1 MTNETIDQTTTPDQ
15 TLNQT
20 DFVPQRFINNLQ
32 AAFIKVDNAVASFDP
47 DQKPIVDKNDRDNR
61 QAFEKISQLREE
73 YANKA
78 IKNPTKKNQYF
89 SDFINKSN
97 DLINKD
103 NLIAVDSSVDSFKK
117 FGDQRYQIFTSWVSL
132 QKDPSKINTQQI
144 QNFMENIIQPP
155 ISDDKEK
162 AEFLRSAKQSFAGII
177 IGNQIRSDE
186 KFMGVFD
193 EFLKARQEAEKNAE
207 PTGGD
212 WLDIFLSFVFNKKQS
227 SDLKETLHQEPRP
240 DFEQNIAT
248 TTTDIQGLPPEAR
261 DLLDERGN
269 FSKFTLGDMEMLD
282 VEGVADKDPN
292 YKFNQLLIHNN
303 ALSSVLMGSHSGI
316 EPEKV
321 SLLYGD
327 NGGPEARHD
336 WNATVGYKN
345 QQGSNVATLI
355 NAHLN
360 NGSGLVIAGNE
371 NGIKNP
377 SFYLYKQDQLTGL
390 KQALSQEEIQNKVD
404 FMEFLAQNNAKL
416 DNLSEKEKEKFQ
428 TEIGNF
434 QKDRKAYL
442 DALGSDHIAFVSKKD
457 PKHLALV
464 TEFGNGE
471 VSYTLKDYGKKQDK
485 ALDGE
490 TKTTLQGSLKYDGVM
505 FVDYSNFKYT
515 NVSKSPDKGLGATN
529 GVSHLEAN
537 FSKVAVFNLPNLNNL
552 AITNYIR
559 RDLEDKLWA
568 KGLSP
573 QEANKLIKDF
583 LNSNKELVG
592 KVSNFNK
599 AVAEAKNTG
608 NYDEVKKAQKD
619 LEKSLR
625 KRESLEKEVAKK
637 LESRND
643 NKNRMEAKAQ
653 ANSQK
658 DKIFAL
664 INKEASKEARA
675 AAFDPNLKG
684 VRSELSD
691 KLENINKNLKDF
703 GKSFDELKNGKNN
716 DFSKAEETL
725 KALKDSVKDLGINPE
740 WISKIENLNA
750 ALNDFKNGKNKDF
763 SKVTQ
768 AKSDLE
774 NSIKD
779 VIINQKITDKV
790 DNLNQAV
797 SETKL
802 TGNFS
807 KVEQALAE
815 LKNLS
820 LDLGK
825 NSDLQ
830 FVRDGVRGTL
840 VGNGLSKTEAT
851 TLTKNFSDIRKEL
864 SEKLFGKSNNNNNG
878 LKNNE
883 EPIYAQ
889 VNKKKAG
896 QATSPEEPI
905 YAQVARKMSVKIDQL
920 NEAASAINRKIDRIN
935 KIASAGKGVGGFSG
949 AGQSASPEE
958 PIYAQVAKKV
968 SAKIDQ
974 LNESASAI
982 NRKIDRI
989 NKIAS
994 AGKGVGGF
1002 SGAGQSAS
1010 PEEPIY
1016 AQVAKK
1022 VRAKIDQLNESAS
1035 AINRKMDRINKI
1047 ASAGKGVGGFRG
1059 AGQSASP
1066 EEPIYAQVAK
1076 KVRAKIDQL
1085 NESASA
1091 INRKMDRINKIASAG
1106 KGVGGFSGA
1115 GQSASPEEPLYAQV
1129 AKKVRAKID
1138 QLNESA
1144 SAINRKIDRI
1154 NKIASAGKGVG
1165 GFRGAGQS
1173 ASPEEPIYAQVAK
1186 KVSAKIDQLNE
1197 SASAIN
1203 RKMDRINKIAS
1214 AGKGVGGFSG
1224 AGQSASPEEPL
1235 YAQVAK
1241 KVSAKIDQ
1249 LNESAS
1255 AINRKI
1261 DRINKIASAG
1271 KGVGGFSGAGQSA
1284 SPEEP
1289 LYAQV
1294 AKKVRAKID
1303 QLNESASAINRKM
1316 DRINKIASAGKGVG
1330 GFRGAGQSASPEE
1343 PLYAQVAKK
1352 VSAKIDQLNESA
1364 SAINRKI
1371 DRINKIASAGKGV
1384 GGFRGAGQSAS
1395 PEEPLYAQV
1404 AKKVRAKIDQL
1415 NESASAI
1422 NRKIDRINKIASAGK
1437 GVGGFRG
1444 AGQSASPEEPL
1455 YAQVAKKVRAKI
1467 DQLNESASAI
1477 NRKIDRINKIASA
1490 GKGVGGFSGA
1500 GQSASPEEP
1509 LYAQV
1514 AKKVRAKIDQ
1524 LNESASAINRKMDRI
1539 NKIASAGKGVGGFR
1553 GAGQSA
1559 SPEEPLYAQ
1568 VAKKVSAKIDQLN
1581 ESASAINRKMD
1592 RINKIASAGK
1602 GVGGFRGAG
1611 QSASPEEPIYAQVA
1625 KKVSAKIDQLNE
1637 SASAIN
1643 RKMDRINKIASAGK
1657 GVGGFR
1663 GAGQSASPEEPLYA
1677 QVAKKVSAKI
1687 DQLNESASA
1696 INRKIDRINK
1706 IASAGK
1712 GVGGFSGAGQ
1722 SASPEEPIYA
1732 QVAKKVSAKIDQL
1745 NESASAINRKID
1757 RINKIASAGKGVG
1770 GFSGAGQSASPEPI
1784 YATIDFDE
1792 ANQAGF
1798 SLRRSAAVNDLSKV
1812 GLSRE
1817 QELTRRIG
1825 DLNQAVSEAKAG
1837 HFDKLEQKIDELK
1850 DSTKKNALKLW
1861 VESAKQVP
1869 TGLQAKL
1876 DNYATN
1882 SHTRINSNVQSGT
1895 INEKATGMLTQ
1906 KNPEW
1911 LKLVND
1917 KIVAHNVGSA
1927 HLSEYDKIGFN
1938 QKNMKDYSDSFKF
1951 STKLNNAVKDIKSS
1965 FVQFLTNTFSTGS
1978 YSLMKANVEH
1988 GVKNTTKGGFQKS

>member
-15 TLNQT
+15 TPNQT

-32 AAFIKVDNAVASFDP
+32 VAFIKVDNAVASFDP

-78 IKNPTKKNQYF
+78 IKNPAKKNQYF

-103 NLIAVDSSVDSFKK
+103 NLIAVDSSVESFKK

-132 QKDPSKINTQQI
+132 QKDPSKIDTQQI
-144 QNFMENIIQPP
+144 RNFMENIIQPP

-193 EFLKARQEAEKNAE
+193 ESLKARQEAEKNAE
-207 PTGGD
+207 PSGGD

-227 SDLKETLHQEPRP
+227 SDLKETLNQEPRP
-240 DFEQNIAT
+240 DFEQNLAT

-269 FSKFTLGDMEMLD
+269 FSKFTLGDVEMLD

-303 ALSSVLMGSHSGI
+303 ALSSVLMGSHNNI

-345 QQGSNVATLI
+345 QQGNNVATLI

-371 NGIKNP
+371 DGIKNP
-377 SFYLYKQDQLTGL
+377 SFYLYKEDQLTGL

-404 FMEFLAQNNAKL
+404 FMEFLTQNNAKL

-428 TEIGNF
+428 TEIENF

-442 DALGSDHIAFVSKKD
+442 DALGNDHIAFVSKKD

-505 FVDYSNFKYT
+505 FVNYSNFKYT
-515 NVSKSPDKGLGATN
+515 NASKSPDKGVGATN

-573 QEANKLIKDF
+573 QEASKLIKDF
-583 LNSNKELVG
+583 LNSNKEMVG
-592 KVSNFNK
+592 KVLNFNK

-608 NYDEVKKAQKD
+608 NYDGVKKAQKD

-625 KRESLEKEVAKK
+625 KREHLEKEVAKK

-643 NKNRMEAKAQ
+643 NKSRMEAKAQ

-664 INKEASKEARA
+664 INQEASKEARA
-675 AAFDPNLKG
+675 TAFDPNLKG
-684 VRSELSD
+684 IRSELSD

-703 GKSFDELKNGKNN
+703 GKSFDDFKNGKNK

-725 KALKDSVKDLGINPE
+725 KALKDSVKDLAINPE

-802 TGNFS
+802 TGDFS

-815 LKNLS
+815 LKSLS

-830 FVRDGVRGTL
+830 KSVKNGVNGTL

-864 SEKLFGKSNNNNNG
+864 NEKLFGNSNNNNNG
-878 LKNNE
+878 LKNNT

-889 VNKKKAG
+889 VNKKKIG
-896 QATSPEEPI
+896 QVASPEEPI
-905 YAQVARKMSVKIDQL
+905 YAQVAKKVSAKIDQL
-920 NEAASAINRKIDRIN
+920 NEATSAINRKIDRIN

-949 AGQSASPEE
+949 AG
-958 PIYAQVAKKV
+958 
-968 SAKIDQ
+968 
-974 LNESASAI
+974 
-982 NRKIDRI
+982 R
-989 NKIAS
+989 
-994 AGKGVGGF
+994 
-1002 SGAGQSAS
+1002 
-1010 PEEPIY
+1010 
-1016 AQVAKK
+1016 
-1022 VRAKIDQLNESAS
+1022 
-1035 AINRKMDRINKI
+1035 
-1047 ASAGKGVGGFRG
+1047 
-1059 AGQSASP
+1059 
-1066 EEPIYAQVAK
+1066 
-1076 KVRAKIDQL
+1076 
-1085 NESASA
+1085 
-1091 INRKMDRINKIASAG
+1091 
-1106 KGVGGFSGA
+1106 
-1115 GQSASPEEPLYAQV
+1115 
-1129 AKKVRAKID
+1129 
-1138 QLNESA
+1138 
-1144 SAINRKIDRI
+1144 
-1154 NKIASAGKGVG
+1154 
-1165 GFRGAGQS
+1165 
-1173 ASPEEPIYAQVAK
+1173 
-1186 KVSAKIDQLNE
+1186 
-1197 SASAIN
+1197 
-1203 RKMDRINKIAS
+1203 
-1214 AGKGVGGFSG
+1214 
-1224 AGQSASPEEPL
+1224 
-1235 YAQVAK
+1235 
-1241 KVSAKIDQ
+1241 
-1249 LNESAS
+1249 
-1255 AINRKI
+1255 
-1261 DRINKIASAG
+1261 
-1271 KGVGGFSGAGQSA
+1271 
-1284 SPEEP
+1284 
-1289 LYAQV
+1289 
-1294 AKKVRAKID
+1294 
-1303 QLNESASAINRKM
+1303 
-1316 DRINKIASAGKGVG
+1316 
-1330 GFRGAGQSASPEE
+1330 
-1343 PLYAQVAKK
+1343 
-1352 VSAKIDQLNESA
+1352 
-1364 SAINRKI
+1364 
-1371 DRINKIASAGKGV
+1371 
-1384 GGFRGAGQSAS
+1384 
-1395 PEEPLYAQV
+1395 
-1404 AKKVRAKIDQL
+1404 
-1415 NESASAI
+1415 
-1422 NRKIDRINKIASAGK
+1422 
-1437 GVGGFRG
+1437 
-1444 AGQSASPEEPL
+1444 
-1455 YAQVAKKVRAKI
+1455 
-1467 DQLNESASAI
+1467 
-1477 NRKIDRINKIASA
+1477 
-1490 GKGVGGFSGA
+1490 
-1500 GQSASPEEP
+1500 
-1509 LYAQV
+1509 
-1514 AKKVRAKIDQ
+1514 
-1524 LNESASAINRKMDRI
+1524 
-1539 NKIASAGKGVGGFR
+1539 
-1553 GAGQSA
+1553 
-1559 SPEEPLYAQ
+1559 
-1568 VAKKVSAKIDQLN
+1568 
-1581 ESASAINRKMD
+1581 
-1592 RINKIASAGK
+1592 
-1602 GVGGFRGAG
+1602 
-1611 QSASPEEPIYAQVA
+1611 
-1625 KKVSAKIDQLNE
+1625 
-1637 SASAIN
+1637 
-1643 RKMDRINKIASAGK
+1643 
-1657 GVGGFR
+1657 
-1663 GAGQSASPEEPLYA
+1663 
-1677 QVAKKVSAKI
+1677 
-1687 DQLNESASA
+1687 
-1696 INRKIDRINK
+1696 
-1706 IASAGK
+1706 
-1712 GVGGFSGAGQ
+1712 
-1722 SASPEEPIYA
+1722 
-1732 QVAKKVSAKIDQL
+1732 
-1745 NESASAINRKID
+1745 
-1757 RINKIASAGKGVG
+1757 
-1770 GFSGAGQSASPEPI
+1770 SASPEPI

-1798 SLRRSAAVNDLSKV
+1798 PLRRSAAVNDLSKV

-1825 DLNQAVSEAKAG
+1825 DLNQAVSEAKTG
-1837 HFDKLEQKIDELK
+1837 HFGNLEQKIDELK

-1882 SHTRINSNVQSGT
+1882 SHTRINSNVQSGA

-1917 KIVAHNVGSA
+1917 KVVAHNVGSA
-1927 HLSEYDKIGFN
+1927 PLSDYDKIGFN

-1978 YSLMKANVEH
+1978 YSLMKANAEH
-1988 GVKNTTKGGFQKS
+1988 GVKNTTKSGFQKS

>member
-15 TLNQT
+15 TLNPT

-32 AAFIKVDNAVASFDP
+32 VAFIEVDSAVASFDP
-47 DQKPIVDKNDRDNR
+47 DQKPIVDKNDKDNR

-78 IKNPTKKNQYF
+78 IKNPAKKNQYF

-103 NLIAVDSSVDSFKK
+103 NLIDVNSSVDSFKK

-144 QNFMENIIQPP
+144 RNFMENVIQPP

-177 IGNQIRSDE
+177 IGNQIRSDQ

-193 EFLKARQEAEKNAE
+193 ESLKERQEAEKNAE
-207 PTGGD
+207 PAGGD

-240 DFEQNIAT
+240 DFEQNLAT

-269 FSKFTLGDMEMLD
+269 FFKFTLGDMEMLD

-303 ALSSVLMGSHSGI
+303 ALSSVLMGGHSNI

-336 WNATVGYKN
+336 WNATVGYKD

-355 NAHLN
+355 NAHLRS
-360 NGSGLVIAGNE
+360 GSGLIIAGNE

-377 SFYLYKQDQLTGL
+377 SFYLYKEDQLTGL
-390 KQALSQEEIQNKVD
+390 KQAMSQEEIQNKVD

-428 TEIGNF
+428 TEIENF

-442 DALGSDHIAFVSKKD
+442 DALGNERIAFVSKKD

-505 FVDYSNFKYT
+505 FVNYSNFKYT
-515 NVSKSPDKGLGATN
+515 NASKSPDKGVGATN

-583 LNSNKELVG
+583 LNSNKELVE
-592 KVSNFNK
+592 KVSNFNQ

-608 NYDEVKKAQKD
+608 NYDGVKKAQKD

-625 KRESLEKEVAKK
+625 KREHLEKEVAKK

-664 INKEASKEARA
+664 INKEASKEARV

-716 DFSKAEETL
+716 DFSKVEETL

-790 DNLNQAV
+790 ENLNQAV

-802 TGNFS
+802 TGDFS

-820 LDLGK
+820 LDQK
-825 NSDLQ
+825 SDLQ
-830 FVRDGVRGTL
+830 KSVKNGVNGTL

-864 SEKLFGKSNNNNNG
+864 NEKLFGNSNNNNSG
-878 LKNNE
+878 LKNNT

-896 QATSPEEPI
+896 QA
-905 YAQVARKMSVKIDQL
+905 
-920 NEAASAINRKIDRIN
+920 
-935 KIASAGKGVGGFSG
+935 
-949 AGQSASPEE
+949 ASPEE

-974 LNESASAI
+974 LNEATSAI

-1002 SGAGQSAS
+1002 G
-1010 PEEPIY
+1010 
-1016 AQVAKK
+1016 
-1022 VRAKIDQLNESAS
+1022 
-1035 AINRKMDRINKI
+1035 
-1047 ASAGKGVGGFRG
+1047 
-1059 AGQSASP
+1059 
-1066 EEPIYAQVAK
+1066 
-1076 KVRAKIDQL
+1076 
-1085 NESASA
+1085 
-1091 INRKMDRINKIASAG
+1091 
-1106 KGVGGFSGA
+1106 
-1115 GQSASPEEPLYAQV
+1115 
-1129 AKKVRAKID
+1129 
-1138 QLNESA
+1138 
-1144 SAINRKIDRI
+1144 
-1154 NKIASAGKGVG
+1154 
-1165 GFRGAGQS
+1165 
-1173 ASPEEPIYAQVAK
+1173 
-1186 KVSAKIDQLNE
+1186 
-1197 SASAIN
+1197 
-1203 RKMDRINKIAS
+1203 
-1214 AGKGVGGFSG
+1214 
-1224 AGQSASPEEPL
+1224 
-1235 YAQVAK
+1235 
-1241 KVSAKIDQ
+1241 
-1249 LNESAS
+1249 
-1255 AINRKI
+1255 
-1261 DRINKIASAG
+1261 
-1271 KGVGGFSGAGQSA
+1271 
-1284 SPEEP
+1284 
-1289 LYAQV
+1289 
-1294 AKKVRAKID
+1294 
-1303 QLNESASAINRKM
+1303 
-1316 DRINKIASAGKGVG
+1316 
-1330 GFRGAGQSASPEE
+1330 
-1343 PLYAQVAKK
+1343 
-1352 VSAKIDQLNESA
+1352 
-1364 SAINRKI
+1364 
-1371 DRINKIASAGKGV
+1371 
-1384 GGFRGAGQSAS
+1384 
-1395 PEEPLYAQV
+1395 
-1404 AKKVRAKIDQL
+1404 
-1415 NESASAI
+1415 
-1422 NRKIDRINKIASAGK
+1422 
-1437 GVGGFRG
+1437 
-1444 AGQSASPEEPL
+1444 
-1455 YAQVAKKVRAKI
+1455 
-1467 DQLNESASAI
+1467 
-1477 NRKIDRINKIASA
+1477 
-1490 GKGVGGFSGA
+1490 
-1500 GQSASPEEP
+1500 
-1509 LYAQV
+1509 
-1514 AKKVRAKIDQ
+1514 
-1524 LNESASAINRKMDRI
+1524 
-1539 NKIASAGKGVGGFR
+1539 
-1553 GAGQSA
+1553 
-1559 SPEEPLYAQ
+1559 
-1568 VAKKVSAKIDQLN
+1568 
-1581 ESASAINRKMD
+1581 
-1592 RINKIASAGK
+1592 
-1602 GVGGFRGAG
+1602 
-1611 QSASPEEPIYAQVA
+1611 
-1625 KKVSAKIDQLNE
+1625 
-1637 SASAIN
+1637 
-1643 RKMDRINKIASAGK
+1643 
-1657 GVGGFR
+1657 
-1663 GAGQSASPEEPLYA
+1663 
-1677 QVAKKVSAKI
+1677 
-1687 DQLNESASA
+1687 
-1696 INRKIDRINK
+1696 
-1706 IASAGK
+1706 
-1712 GVGGFSGAGQ
+1712 
-1722 SASPEEPIYA
+1722 
-1732 QVAKKVSAKIDQL
+1732 
-1745 NESASAINRKID
+1745 
-1757 RINKIASAGKGVG
+1757 
-1770 GFSGAGQSASPEPI
+1770 GAGQSASPEPI

-1798 SLRRSAAVNDLSKV
+1798 PLRRSAAVNDLSKV

-1825 DLNQAVSEAKAG
+1825 DLNQAVSEAKIG
-1837 HFDKLEQKIDELK
+1837 HFGNLEQKIDELK

-1882 SHTRINSNVQSGT
+1882 SHTRINSNVQNGG

-1911 LKLVND
+1911 LKLVNN

-1988 GVKNTTKGGFQKS
+1988 GVKNTTKSGFQKS

>member
-15 TLNQT
+15 TLNPT

-32 AAFIKVDNAVASFDP
+32 VAFLKVDDAVASFDP

-103 NLIAVDSSVDSFKK
+103 NLIAVDSSVESFKK

-132 QKDPSKINTQQI
+132 QKDPSKINI
-144 QNFMENIIQPP
+144 QTIRNFMENIIQPP

-177 IGNQIRSDE
+177 IGNQIRSDD

-193 EFLKARQEAEKNAE
+193 ESLKERQEAEKNAE
-207 PTGGD
+207 PAGGD

-303 ALSSVLMGSHSGI
+303 ALSSVLMGGHSNI

-327 NGGPEARHD
+327 NGGPESRHD
-336 WNATVGYKN
+336 WNATVGYKD
-345 QQGSNVATLI
+345 QQGNNVATLI

-360 NGSGLVIAGNE
+360 NGSGLIIAGNE

-377 SFYLYKQDQLTGL
+377 SFYLYKEDQLTGL
-390 KQALSQEEIQNKVD
+390 KQAMSQEEIQNKVD
-404 FMEFLAQNNAKL
+404 FMEFLAKNNAKL
-416 DNLSEKEKEKFQ
+416 DNLSEKEKEKLQ
-428 TEIGNF
+428 TEIENF

-442 DALGSDHIAFVSKKD
+442 DALGNDHIAFVSKKD

-490 TKTTLQGSLKYDGVM
+490 TKTTLQGNLKYDGVM
-505 FVDYSNFKYT
+505 FVNYSNFKYT
-515 NVSKSPDKGLGATN
+515 NASKSPDKGVGATN

-537 FSKVAVFNLPNLNNL
+537 FSKVAVFSLPNLNNL

-559 RDLEDKLWA
+559 RDLEDKLWT

-583 LNSNKELVG
+583 LNSNKEMVG

-608 NYDEVKKAQKD
+608 NYDGVKKAQKD

-625 KRESLEKEVAKK
+625 KREHLEKEVAKK

-684 VRSELSD
+684 VRNELSD

-703 GKSFDELKNGKNN
+703 NKSFDELKNGNN
-716 DFSKAEETL
+716 KDFSKAEETL
-725 KALKDSVKDLGINPE
+725 KTLKDLVKDLGINPE
-740 WISKIENLNA
+740 WISKVENLNA

-790 DNLNQAV
+790 DSLNQAV

-802 TGNFS
+802 TGDFS

-820 LDLGK
+820 LDQKNESFNVGK

-830 FVRDGVRGTL
+830 SVRDSVRGTL

-851 TLTKNFSDIRKEL
+851 KLSKNFSDIRKEL
-864 SEKLFGKSNNNNNG
+864 SEKLFGKSNSNG

-905 YAQVARKMSVKIDQL
+905 YAQVAKKVSTKIDQL
-920 NEAASAINRKIDRIN
+920 NEVTSAINRKIDRIN
-935 KIASAGKGVGGFSG
+935 KIASAGKGVGNFSG
-949 AGQSASPEE
+949 AG
-958 PIYAQVAKKV
+958 
-968 SAKIDQ
+968 
-974 LNESASAI
+974 
-982 NRKIDRI
+982 R
-989 NKIAS
+989 
-994 AGKGVGGF
+994 
-1002 SGAGQSAS
+1002 
-1010 PEEPIY
+1010 
-1016 AQVAKK
+1016 
-1022 VRAKIDQLNESAS
+1022 
-1035 AINRKMDRINKI
+1035 
-1047 ASAGKGVGGFRG
+1047 
-1059 AGQSASP
+1059 
-1066 EEPIYAQVAK
+1066 
-1076 KVRAKIDQL
+1076 
-1085 NESASA
+1085 
-1091 INRKMDRINKIASAG
+1091 
-1106 KGVGGFSGA
+1106 
-1115 GQSASPEEPLYAQV
+1115 
-1129 AKKVRAKID
+1129 
-1138 QLNESA
+1138 
-1144 SAINRKIDRI
+1144 
-1154 NKIASAGKGVG
+1154 
-1165 GFRGAGQS
+1165 
-1173 ASPEEPIYAQVAK
+1173 
-1186 KVSAKIDQLNE
+1186 
-1197 SASAIN
+1197 
-1203 RKMDRINKIAS
+1203 
-1214 AGKGVGGFSG
+1214 
-1224 AGQSASPEEPL
+1224 
-1235 YAQVAK
+1235 
-1241 KVSAKIDQ
+1241 
-1249 LNESAS
+1249 
-1255 AINRKI
+1255 
-1261 DRINKIASAG
+1261 
-1271 KGVGGFSGAGQSA
+1271 
-1284 SPEEP
+1284 
-1289 LYAQV
+1289 
-1294 AKKVRAKID
+1294 
-1303 QLNESASAINRKM
+1303 
-1316 DRINKIASAGKGVG
+1316 
-1330 GFRGAGQSASPEE
+1330 
-1343 PLYAQVAKK
+1343 
-1352 VSAKIDQLNESA
+1352 
-1364 SAINRKI
+1364 
-1371 DRINKIASAGKGV
+1371 
-1384 GGFRGAGQSAS
+1384 
-1395 PEEPLYAQV
+1395 
-1404 AKKVRAKIDQL
+1404 
-1415 NESASAI
+1415 
-1422 NRKIDRINKIASAGK
+1422 
-1437 GVGGFRG
+1437 
-1444 AGQSASPEEPL
+1444 
-1455 YAQVAKKVRAKI
+1455 
-1467 DQLNESASAI
+1467 
-1477 NRKIDRINKIASA
+1477 
-1490 GKGVGGFSGA
+1490 
-1500 GQSASPEEP
+1500 
-1509 LYAQV
+1509 
-1514 AKKVRAKIDQ
+1514 
-1524 LNESASAINRKMDRI
+1524 
-1539 NKIASAGKGVGGFR
+1539 
-1553 GAGQSA
+1553 
-1559 SPEEPLYAQ
+1559 
-1568 VAKKVSAKIDQLN
+1568 
-1581 ESASAINRKMD
+1581 
-1592 RINKIASAGK
+1592 
-1602 GVGGFRGAG
+1602 
-1611 QSASPEEPIYAQVA
+1611 
-1625 KKVSAKIDQLNE
+1625 
-1637 SASAIN
+1637 
-1643 RKMDRINKIASAGK
+1643 
-1657 GVGGFR
+1657 
-1663 GAGQSASPEEPLYA
+1663 
-1677 QVAKKVSAKI
+1677 
-1687 DQLNESASA
+1687 
-1696 INRKIDRINK
+1696 
-1706 IASAGK
+1706 
-1712 GVGGFSGAGQ
+1712 
-1722 SASPEEPIYA
+1722 
-1732 QVAKKVSAKIDQL
+1732 
-1745 NESASAINRKID
+1745 
-1757 RINKIASAGKGVG
+1757 
-1770 GFSGAGQSASPEPI
+1770 SASPEPI

-1798 SLRRSAAVNDLSKV
+1798 PLRRYAGVNDLSKV

-1825 DLNQAVSEAKAG
+1825 DLSQAVSEAKTG

-1861 VESAKQVP
+1861 AESAKQVP
-1869 TGLQAKL
+1869 TSLQAKL

-1882 SHTRINSNVQSGT
+1882 SHTRINSNVHNGA

-1917 KIVAHNVGSA
+1917 KIVAHNVGSIP
-1927 HLSEYDKIGFN
+1927 LSDYDKIGFN

-1965 FVQFLTNTFSTGS
+1965 FVQFLTNTFSQGS
-1978 YSLMKANVEH
+1978 YSLAKANAEL
-1988 GVKNTTKGGFQKS
+1988 GVKNINTKGGFQKS

>member
-15 TLNQT
+15 TLNPT

-32 AAFIKVDNAVASFDP
+32 VAFIKVDNAVASFDP
-47 DQKPIVDKNDRDNR
+47 DQKPIVDKNDKDNR

-78 IKNPTKKNQYF
+78 IKNPAKKNQYF

-144 QNFMENIIQPP
+144 RNFMENIIQPP

-177 IGNQIRSDE
+177 IGNQIRSDQ

-193 EFLKARQEAEKNAE
+193 EFLKERQEAEKNAE
-207 PTGGD
+207 PAGGD

-227 SDLKETLHQEPRP
+227 SNLKETLHQEPRP
-240 DFEQNIAT
+240 DFEQNLAT
-248 TTTDIQGLPPEAR
+248 TPTDIQGLPPEAR

-303 ALSSVLMGSHSGI
+303 ALSSVLMGGHSSI

-371 NGIKNP
+371 DGIKNP
-377 SFYLYKQDQLTGL
+377 SFYLYKEDQLTGL
-390 KQALSQEEIQNKVD
+390 KQAMSQEEIQNKVD
-404 FMEFLAQNNAKL
+404 FMEFLARNNAKL

-428 TEIGNF
+428 TEIENF

-442 DALGSDHIAFVSKKD
+442 DALGNDHIAFVSKKD
-457 PKHLALV
+457 QKHLALI

-490 TKTTLQGSLKYDGVM
+490 TKTTLQGNLKYDGVM
-505 FVDYSNFKYT
+505 FVNYSNFKYT
-515 NVSKSPDKGLGATN
+515 NASKSPDKGVGATN

-537 FSKVAVFNLPNLNNL
+537 LSKVAVFNLPNLNNL

-568 KGLSP
+568 KGLSQ

-592 KVSNFNK
+592 KVVNFNQ

-625 KRESLEKEVAKK
+625 KREHLEKEVAKK

-643 NKNRMEAKAQ
+643 NKNRMEVKAQ

-664 INKEASKEARA
+664 INQEASKEARA

-684 VRSELSD
+684 IRNELSD

-797 SETKL
+797 SDTKL
-802 TGNFS
+802 TGDFS

-820 LDLGK
+820 LDQKNESFNVGK

-830 FVRDGVRGTL
+830 SVRDSVRGTL

-851 TLTKNFSDIRKEL
+851 KLSKNFSDIRKEL
-864 SEKLFGKSNNNNNG
+864 SEKLFGKSNSNG

-896 QATSPEEPI
+896 QAISPEEPI
-905 YAQVARKMSVKIDQL
+905 YAQV
-920 NEAASAINRKIDRIN
+920 N
-935 KIASAGKGVGGFSG
+935 KKK
-949 AGQSASPEE
+949 AGQVASPEE

-968 SAKIDQ
+968 NARIDRLNKIASTINGKIDQ
-974 LNESASAI
+974 LNRTASA
-982 NRKIDRI
+982 N
-989 NKIAS
+989 
-994 AGKGVGGF
+994 KGVGDS
-1002 SGAGQSAS
+1002 SGAG
-1010 PEEPIY
+1010 
-1016 AQVAKK
+1016 
-1022 VRAKIDQLNESAS
+1022 R
-1035 AINRKMDRINKI
+1035 
-1047 ASAGKGVGGFRG
+1047 
-1059 AGQSASP
+1059 
-1066 EEPIYAQVAK
+1066 
-1076 KVRAKIDQL
+1076 
-1085 NESASA
+1085 
-1091 INRKMDRINKIASAG
+1091 
-1106 KGVGGFSGA
+1106 
-1115 GQSASPEEPLYAQV
+1115 
-1129 AKKVRAKID
+1129 
-1138 QLNESA
+1138 
-1144 SAINRKIDRI
+1144 
-1154 NKIASAGKGVG
+1154 
-1165 GFRGAGQS
+1165 
-1173 ASPEEPIYAQVAK
+1173 
-1186 KVSAKIDQLNE
+1186 
-1197 SASAIN
+1197 
-1203 RKMDRINKIAS
+1203 
-1214 AGKGVGGFSG
+1214 
-1224 AGQSASPEEPL
+1224 
-1235 YAQVAK
+1235 
-1241 KVSAKIDQ
+1241 
-1249 LNESAS
+1249 
-1255 AINRKI
+1255 
-1261 DRINKIASAG
+1261 
-1271 KGVGGFSGAGQSA
+1271 
-1284 SPEEP
+1284 
-1289 LYAQV
+1289 
-1294 AKKVRAKID
+1294 
-1303 QLNESASAINRKM
+1303 
-1316 DRINKIASAGKGVG
+1316 
-1330 GFRGAGQSASPEE
+1330 
-1343 PLYAQVAKK
+1343 
-1352 VSAKIDQLNESA
+1352 
-1364 SAINRKI
+1364 
-1371 DRINKIASAGKGV
+1371 
-1384 GGFRGAGQSAS
+1384 
-1395 PEEPLYAQV
+1395 
-1404 AKKVRAKIDQL
+1404 
-1415 NESASAI
+1415 
-1422 NRKIDRINKIASAGK
+1422 
-1437 GVGGFRG
+1437 
-1444 AGQSASPEEPL
+1444 
-1455 YAQVAKKVRAKI
+1455 
-1467 DQLNESASAI
+1467 
-1477 NRKIDRINKIASA
+1477 
-1490 GKGVGGFSGA
+1490 
-1500 GQSASPEEP
+1500 
-1509 LYAQV
+1509 
-1514 AKKVRAKIDQ
+1514 
-1524 LNESASAINRKMDRI
+1524 
-1539 NKIASAGKGVGGFR
+1539 
-1553 GAGQSA
+1553 
-1559 SPEEPLYAQ
+1559 
-1568 VAKKVSAKIDQLN
+1568 
-1581 ESASAINRKMD
+1581 
-1592 RINKIASAGK
+1592 
-1602 GVGGFRGAG
+1602 
-1611 QSASPEEPIYAQVA
+1611 
-1625 KKVSAKIDQLNE
+1625 
-1637 SASAIN
+1637 
-1643 RKMDRINKIASAGK
+1643 
-1657 GVGGFR
+1657 
-1663 GAGQSASPEEPLYA
+1663 
-1677 QVAKKVSAKI
+1677 
-1687 DQLNESASA
+1687 
-1696 INRKIDRINK
+1696 
-1706 IASAGK
+1706 
-1712 GVGGFSGAGQ
+1712 
-1722 SASPEEPIYA
+1722 
-1732 QVAKKVSAKIDQL
+1732 
-1745 NESASAINRKID
+1745 
-1757 RINKIASAGKGVG
+1757 
-1770 GFSGAGQSASPEPI
+1770 SASPEPI

-1798 SLRRSAAVNDLSKV
+1798 PLRRSAAVNDLSKV

-1825 DLNQAVSEAKAG
+1825 DLNQAVSEAKTG
-1837 HFDKLEQKIDELK
+1837 RFDNLEQKIDELK
-1850 DSTKKNALKLW
+1850 DSTKKNAVKLW

-1869 TGLQAKL
+1869 TSLQAKL

-1882 SHTRINSNVQSGT
+1882 SHTRINSNVQGGR

-1951 STKLNNAVKDIKSS
+1951 STKLNSAIKDIKSG
-1965 FVQFLTNTFSTGS
+1965 FVQFLTNTFSQGS
-1978 YSLMKANVEH
+1978 YSLAKANAEL
-1988 GVKNTTKGGFQKS
+1988 GVKNINTKSGFQKS

>member
-15 TLNQT
+15 T

-32 AAFIKVDNAVASFDP
+32 VAFLKVDNAVASFDP
-47 DQKPIVDKNDRDNR
+47 DQKPIVDKNDKDNR

-103 NLIAVDSSVDSFKK
+103 NLIAVDSSVESFRK

-193 EFLKARQEAEKNAE
+193 ESLKARQEAEKNAE
-207 PTGGD
+207 PSGGD

-227 SDLKETLHQEPRP
+227 SDLKETLNQEPRP
-240 DFEQNIAT
+240 DFEQNLAT

-269 FSKFTLGDMEMLD
+269 FFKFTLGDMEMLD

-303 ALSSVLMGSHSGI
+303 ALSSVLMGGHSNI

-345 QQGSNVATLI
+345 QQGNNVATLI

-360 NGSGLVIAGNE
+360 NGSGLIIAGNE
-371 NGIKNP
+371 DGIKNP
-377 SFYLYKQDQLTGL
+377 SFYLYKEDQLTGL
-390 KQALSQEEIQNKVD
+390 KQAMSQEEIQNKVD
-404 FMEFLAQNNAKL
+404 FMEFLAKNNAKL

-428 TEIGNF
+428 TEIENF

-442 DALGSDHIAFVSKKD
+442 DALGNDHIAFVSKKD

-505 FVDYSNFKYT
+505 FVNYSNFKYT
-515 NVSKSPDKGLGATN
+515 NASKSPDKGVGATN

-583 LNSNKELVG
+583 LNSNKELLG

-625 KRESLEKEVAKK
+625 KREHLEKEVAKK

-725 KALKDSVKDLGINPE
+725 KALKDLVKDLAINPE

-750 ALNDFKNGKNKDF
+750 ALNDFKSGKNNDF

-790 DNLNQAV
+790 DKLNQAV

-802 TGNFS
+802 TGDFS

-820 LDLGK
+820 LDQK
-825 NSDLQ
+825 SDLQ
-830 FVRDGVRGTL
+830 KSVKNGVNGIL
-840 VGNGLSKTEAT
+840 VGNGLSKPEAT

-864 SEKLFGKSNNNNNG
+864 NEKLFGNSNNNNNG
-878 LKNNE
+878 LKNNT

-889 VNKKKAG
+889 VNKKKTG
-896 QATSPEEPI
+896 QAASPEEPI
-905 YAQVARKMSVKIDQL
+905 YAQVAKKVSAKIDQL
-920 NEAASAINRKIDRIN
+920 NEATSAINRKIDRIN

-949 AGQSASPEE
+949 AG
-958 PIYAQVAKKV
+958 
-968 SAKIDQ
+968 
-974 LNESASAI
+974 
-982 NRKIDRI
+982 R
-989 NKIAS
+989 
-994 AGKGVGGF
+994 
-1002 SGAGQSAS
+1002 
-1010 PEEPIY
+1010 
-1016 AQVAKK
+1016 
-1022 VRAKIDQLNESAS
+1022 
-1035 AINRKMDRINKI
+1035 
-1047 ASAGKGVGGFRG
+1047 
-1059 AGQSASP
+1059 
-1066 EEPIYAQVAK
+1066 
-1076 KVRAKIDQL
+1076 
-1085 NESASA
+1085 
-1091 INRKMDRINKIASAG
+1091 
-1106 KGVGGFSGA
+1106 
-1115 GQSASPEEPLYAQV
+1115 
-1129 AKKVRAKID
+1129 
-1138 QLNESA
+1138 
-1144 SAINRKIDRI
+1144 
-1154 NKIASAGKGVG
+1154 
-1165 GFRGAGQS
+1165 
-1173 ASPEEPIYAQVAK
+1173 
-1186 KVSAKIDQLNE
+1186 
-1197 SASAIN
+1197 
-1203 RKMDRINKIAS
+1203 
-1214 AGKGVGGFSG
+1214 
-1224 AGQSASPEEPL
+1224 
-1235 YAQVAK
+1235 
-1241 KVSAKIDQ
+1241 
-1249 LNESAS
+1249 
-1255 AINRKI
+1255 
-1261 DRINKIASAG
+1261 
-1271 KGVGGFSGAGQSA
+1271 
-1284 SPEEP
+1284 
-1289 LYAQV
+1289 
-1294 AKKVRAKID
+1294 
-1303 QLNESASAINRKM
+1303 
-1316 DRINKIASAGKGVG
+1316 
-1330 GFRGAGQSASPEE
+1330 
-1343 PLYAQVAKK
+1343 
-1352 VSAKIDQLNESA
+1352 
-1364 SAINRKI
+1364 
-1371 DRINKIASAGKGV
+1371 
-1384 GGFRGAGQSAS
+1384 
-1395 PEEPLYAQV
+1395 
-1404 AKKVRAKIDQL
+1404 
-1415 NESASAI
+1415 
-1422 NRKIDRINKIASAGK
+1422 
-1437 GVGGFRG
+1437 
-1444 AGQSASPEEPL
+1444 
-1455 YAQVAKKVRAKI
+1455 
-1467 DQLNESASAI
+1467 
-1477 NRKIDRINKIASA
+1477 
-1490 GKGVGGFSGA
+1490 
-1500 GQSASPEEP
+1500 
-1509 LYAQV
+1509 
-1514 AKKVRAKIDQ
+1514 
-1524 LNESASAINRKMDRI
+1524 
-1539 NKIASAGKGVGGFR
+1539 
-1553 GAGQSA
+1553 
-1559 SPEEPLYAQ
+1559 
-1568 VAKKVSAKIDQLN
+1568 
-1581 ESASAINRKMD
+1581 
-1592 RINKIASAGK
+1592 
-1602 GVGGFRGAG
+1602 
-1611 QSASPEEPIYAQVA
+1611 
-1625 KKVSAKIDQLNE
+1625 
-1637 SASAIN
+1637 
-1643 RKMDRINKIASAGK
+1643 
-1657 GVGGFR
+1657 
-1663 GAGQSASPEEPLYA
+1663 
-1677 QVAKKVSAKI
+1677 
-1687 DQLNESASA
+1687 
-1696 INRKIDRINK
+1696 
-1706 IASAGK
+1706 
-1712 GVGGFSGAGQ
+1712 
-1722 SASPEEPIYA
+1722 
-1732 QVAKKVSAKIDQL
+1732 
-1745 NESASAINRKID
+1745 
-1757 RINKIASAGKGVG
+1757 
-1770 GFSGAGQSASPEPI
+1770 SASPEPI

-1792 ANQAGF
+1792 TNQAGF
-1798 SLRRSAAVNDLSKV
+1798 PLRRSAAVNDLSKV

-1825 DLNQAVSEAKAG
+1825 DLSQAVSEAKTG
-1837 HFDKLEQKIDELK
+1837 YFGNLEQKIDELK

-1869 TGLQAKL
+1869 TSLQAKL

-1882 SHTRINSNVQSGT
+1882 SHTRINSNVQDGA

-1917 KIVAHNVGSA
+1917 KVVAHNVGSA
-1927 HLSEYDKIGFN
+1927 PLSDYDKIGFN

-1965 FVQFLTNTFSTGS
+1965 FVQSLTNTFSTGA

-1988 GVKNTTKGGFQKS
+1988 GVKNTTKSGFQKS

>member
-15 TLNQT
+15 TPNQT

-32 AAFIKVDNAVASFDP
+32 VAFIEVDSAVASFDP

-78 IKNPTKKNQYF
+78 IKNPAKKNQYF

-103 NLIAVDSSVDSFKK
+103 NLIAVDSSVESFKK

-132 QKDPSKINTQQI
+132 QKDPSQINTQKI
-144 QNFMENIIQPP
+144 RNFMENIIQPP

-193 EFLKARQEAEKNAE
+193 ESLKERQEAEKNAE
-207 PTGGD
+207 PAGGD

-227 SDLKETLHQEPRP
+227 SDLKETLNQEPRP

-269 FSKFTLGDMEMLD
+269 FFKFTLGDVEMLD

-303 ALSSVLMGSHSGI
+303 ALSSVLMGGHSNI

-345 QQGSNVATLI
+345 QQGNNVATLI

-360 NGSGLVIAGNE
+360 NGSGLIIVGNE

-377 SFYLYKQDQLTGL
+377 SFYLYKEDQLTGL

-416 DNLSEKEKEKFQ
+416 GNLSKKEKEKFQ
-428 TEIGNF
+428 NEIEDF
-434 QKDRKAYL
+434 QKDSKAYL
-442 DALGSDHIAFVSKKD
+442 DALGNDHIAFVSKKD

-490 TKTTLQGSLKYDGVM
+490 VKTTLQGSLKYDGVM
-505 FVDYSNFKYT
+505 FVNYSNFKYT
-515 NVSKSPDKGLGATN
+515 NASKSPNKGVGATN

-559 RDLEDKLWA
+559 RDLEDKLQA

-583 LNSNKELVG
+583 LNSNKELVE
-592 KVSNFNK
+592 KALNFNK

-625 KRESLEKEVAKK
+625 KREHLEKEVAKK

-703 GKSFDELKNGKNN
+703 GKSFDDFKNGKN

-802 TGNFS
+802 TGDFS

-830 FVRDGVRGTL
+830 KSVKNGVNGTL

-864 SEKLFGKSNNNNNG
+864 NEKLFGNSNNNNNG
-878 LKNNE
+878 LKNST
-883 EPIYAQ
+883 EPIYAK
-889 VNKKKAG
+889 VNKKKTG
-896 QATSPEEPI
+896 Q
-905 YAQVARKMSVKIDQL
+905 V
-920 NEAASAINRKIDRIN
+920 
-935 KIASAGKGVGGFSG
+935 
-949 AGQSASPEE
+949 ASPEE

-974 LNESASAI
+974 LNEVTSAI

-994 AGKGVGGF
+994 AGKGVG
-1002 SGAGQSAS
+1002 A
-1010 PEEPIY
+1010 
-1016 AQVAKK
+1016 
-1022 VRAKIDQLNESAS
+1022 L
-1035 AINRKMDRINKI
+1035 
-1047 ASAGKGVGGFRG
+1047 
-1059 AGQSASP
+1059 
-1066 EEPIYAQVAK
+1066 
-1076 KVRAKIDQL
+1076 
-1085 NESASA
+1085 
-1091 INRKMDRINKIASAG
+1091 
-1106 KGVGGFSGA
+1106 
-1115 GQSASPEEPLYAQV
+1115 
-1129 AKKVRAKID
+1129 
-1138 QLNESA
+1138 
-1144 SAINRKIDRI
+1144 
-1154 NKIASAGKGVG
+1154 
-1165 GFRGAGQS
+1165 
-1173 ASPEEPIYAQVAK
+1173 
-1186 KVSAKIDQLNE
+1186 
-1197 SASAIN
+1197 
-1203 RKMDRINKIAS
+1203 
-1214 AGKGVGGFSG
+1214 
-1224 AGQSASPEEPL
+1224 
-1235 YAQVAK
+1235 
-1241 KVSAKIDQ
+1241 
-1249 LNESAS
+1249 
-1255 AINRKI
+1255 
-1261 DRINKIASAG
+1261 
-1271 KGVGGFSGAGQSA
+1271 
-1284 SPEEP
+1284 
-1289 LYAQV
+1289 
-1294 AKKVRAKID
+1294 
-1303 QLNESASAINRKM
+1303 
-1316 DRINKIASAGKGVG
+1316 
-1330 GFRGAGQSASPEE
+1330 
-1343 PLYAQVAKK
+1343 
-1352 VSAKIDQLNESA
+1352 
-1364 SAINRKI
+1364 
-1371 DRINKIASAGKGV
+1371 
-1384 GGFRGAGQSAS
+1384 
-1395 PEEPLYAQV
+1395 
-1404 AKKVRAKIDQL
+1404 
-1415 NESASAI
+1415 
-1422 NRKIDRINKIASAGK
+1422 
-1437 GVGGFRG
+1437 
-1444 AGQSASPEEPL
+1444 
-1455 YAQVAKKVRAKI
+1455 
-1467 DQLNESASAI
+1467 
-1477 NRKIDRINKIASA
+1477 
-1490 GKGVGGFSGA
+1490 
-1500 GQSASPEEP
+1500 
-1509 LYAQV
+1509 
-1514 AKKVRAKIDQ
+1514 
-1524 LNESASAINRKMDRI
+1524 
-1539 NKIASAGKGVGGFR
+1539 
-1553 GAGQSA
+1553 
-1559 SPEEPLYAQ
+1559 
-1568 VAKKVSAKIDQLN
+1568 
-1581 ESASAINRKMD
+1581 
-1592 RINKIASAGK
+1592 
-1602 GVGGFRGAG
+1602 
-1611 QSASPEEPIYAQVA
+1611 
-1625 KKVSAKIDQLNE
+1625 
-1637 SASAIN
+1637 
-1643 RKMDRINKIASAGK
+1643 
-1657 GVGGFR
+1657 
-1663 GAGQSASPEEPLYA
+1663 
-1677 QVAKKVSAKI
+1677 
-1687 DQLNESASA
+1687 
-1696 INRKIDRINK
+1696 
-1706 IASAGK
+1706 
-1712 GVGGFSGAGQ
+1712 
-1722 SASPEEPIYA
+1722 
-1732 QVAKKVSAKIDQL
+1732 
-1745 NESASAINRKID
+1745 
-1757 RINKIASAGKGVG
+1757 
-1770 GFSGAGQSASPEPI
+1770 SGAGQSASPEPI

-1798 SLRRSAAVNDLSKV
+1798 PLRRSAAVNDLSKV

-1817 QELTRRIG
+1817 QELTRRIS
-1825 DLNQAVSEAKAG
+1825 DLNQAVSEAKTG

-1882 SHTRINSNVQSGT
+1882 SHTRINSNVQDGT

-1988 GVKNTTKGGFQKS
+1988 GVKNTNTKGGFQKS

>member
-1 MTNETIDQTTTPDQ
+1 MTNETIDQTITPDQ
-15 TLNQT
+15 TPNQT

-32 AAFIKVDNAVASFDP
+32 VAFIKVDSAVASFDP
-47 DQKPIVDKNDRDNR
+47 DQKPIVDKNDKDNR

-78 IKNPTKKNQYF
+78 IKNPAKKNQYF

-144 QNFMENIIQPP
+144 RNFMENIIQPP

-193 EFLKARQEAEKNAE
+193 ESLKARQEAEKNAE
-207 PTGGD
+207 PAGGD

-240 DFEQNIAT
+240 DFEQNLAT

-269 FSKFTLGDMEMLD
+269 FFKFTLGDVEMLD

-303 ALSSVLMGSHSGI
+303 ALSSVLMGGHSNI

-336 WNATVGYKN
+336 WNATVGYKD
-345 QQGSNVATLI
+345 QQGNNVATLI
-355 NAHLN
+355 NVHLN
-360 NGSGLVIAGNE
+360 NGSGLIIAGNE
-371 NGIKNP
+371 DGIKNP
-377 SFYLYKQDQLTGL
+377 SFYLYKEDQLTGL
-390 KQALSQEEIQNKVD
+390 KQAMSQEEIQNKVD
-404 FMEFLAQNNAKL
+404 FMEFLARNNAKL

-428 TEIGNF
+428 TGIEDF

-442 DALGSDHIAFVSKKD
+442 DALGNDHIAFVSKKD

-505 FVDYSNFKYT
+505 FVNYSNFKYT
-515 NVSKSPDKGLGATN
+515 NASKSPDKGVGATN

-537 FSKVAVFNLPNLNNL
+537 LSKVAVFNLPNLNNL

-559 RDLEDKLWA
+559 RDLEDKLWT

-583 LNSNKELVG
+583 LNSNKEMVG

-625 KRESLEKEVAKK
+625 KREHLEKEVAKK

-664 INKEASKEARA
+664 INREASKEARA

-684 VRSELSD
+684 IRIELSD

-802 TGNFS
+802 TGDFS

-815 LKNLS
+815 LKSLS
-820 LDLGK
+820 LDQKNESFNVGK

-830 FVRDGVRGTL
+830 SVRDSVRGTL

-851 TLTKNFSDIRKEL
+851 KLSKNFSDIRKEL
-864 SEKLFGKSNNNNNG
+864 SEKLFGNSNNNNNG

-883 EPIYAQ
+883 EPIYAK

-905 YAQVARKMSVKIDQL
+905 YAQVAKKVSAKIDQL
-920 NEAASAINRKIDRIN
+920 NEATSAINRKIDRIN

-949 AGQSASPEE
+949 AG
-958 PIYAQVAKKV
+958 
-968 SAKIDQ
+968 
-974 LNESASAI
+974 
-982 NRKIDRI
+982 R
-989 NKIAS
+989 
-994 AGKGVGGF
+994 
-1002 SGAGQSAS
+1002 
-1010 PEEPIY
+1010 
-1016 AQVAKK
+1016 
-1022 VRAKIDQLNESAS
+1022 
-1035 AINRKMDRINKI
+1035 
-1047 ASAGKGVGGFRG
+1047 
-1059 AGQSASP
+1059 
-1066 EEPIYAQVAK
+1066 
-1076 KVRAKIDQL
+1076 
-1085 NESASA
+1085 
-1091 INRKMDRINKIASAG
+1091 
-1106 KGVGGFSGA
+1106 
-1115 GQSASPEEPLYAQV
+1115 
-1129 AKKVRAKID
+1129 
-1138 QLNESA
+1138 
-1144 SAINRKIDRI
+1144 
-1154 NKIASAGKGVG
+1154 
-1165 GFRGAGQS
+1165 
-1173 ASPEEPIYAQVAK
+1173 
-1186 KVSAKIDQLNE
+1186 
-1197 SASAIN
+1197 
-1203 RKMDRINKIAS
+1203 
-1214 AGKGVGGFSG
+1214 
-1224 AGQSASPEEPL
+1224 
-1235 YAQVAK
+1235 
-1241 KVSAKIDQ
+1241 
-1249 LNESAS
+1249 
-1255 AINRKI
+1255 
-1261 DRINKIASAG
+1261 
-1271 KGVGGFSGAGQSA
+1271 
-1284 SPEEP
+1284 
-1289 LYAQV
+1289 
-1294 AKKVRAKID
+1294 
-1303 QLNESASAINRKM
+1303 
-1316 DRINKIASAGKGVG
+1316 
-1330 GFRGAGQSASPEE
+1330 
-1343 PLYAQVAKK
+1343 
-1352 VSAKIDQLNESA
+1352 
-1364 SAINRKI
+1364 
-1371 DRINKIASAGKGV
+1371 
-1384 GGFRGAGQSAS
+1384 
-1395 PEEPLYAQV
+1395 
-1404 AKKVRAKIDQL
+1404 
-1415 NESASAI
+1415 
-1422 NRKIDRINKIASAGK
+1422 
-1437 GVGGFRG
+1437 
-1444 AGQSASPEEPL
+1444 
-1455 YAQVAKKVRAKI
+1455 
-1467 DQLNESASAI
+1467 
-1477 NRKIDRINKIASA
+1477 
-1490 GKGVGGFSGA
+1490 
-1500 GQSASPEEP
+1500 
-1509 LYAQV
+1509 
-1514 AKKVRAKIDQ
+1514 
-1524 LNESASAINRKMDRI
+1524 
-1539 NKIASAGKGVGGFR
+1539 
-1553 GAGQSA
+1553 
-1559 SPEEPLYAQ
+1559 
-1568 VAKKVSAKIDQLN
+1568 
-1581 ESASAINRKMD
+1581 
-1592 RINKIASAGK
+1592 
-1602 GVGGFRGAG
+1602 
-1611 QSASPEEPIYAQVA
+1611 
-1625 KKVSAKIDQLNE
+1625 
-1637 SASAIN
+1637 
-1643 RKMDRINKIASAGK
+1643 
-1657 GVGGFR
+1657 
-1663 GAGQSASPEEPLYA
+1663 
-1677 QVAKKVSAKI
+1677 
-1687 DQLNESASA
+1687 
-1696 INRKIDRINK
+1696 
-1706 IASAGK
+1706 
-1712 GVGGFSGAGQ
+1712 
-1722 SASPEEPIYA
+1722 
-1732 QVAKKVSAKIDQL
+1732 
-1745 NESASAINRKID
+1745 
-1757 RINKIASAGKGVG
+1757 
-1770 GFSGAGQSASPEPI
+1770 SASPEPI

-1798 SLRRSAAVNDLSKV
+1798 PLRRSAAVNDLSKV

-1825 DLNQAVSEAKAG
+1825 DLNQAVSEAKTG

-1861 VESAKQVP
+1861 AESTKQVP

-1882 SHTRINSNVQSGT
+1882 SHTRINSNVQDGT
-1895 INEKATGMLTQ
+1895 INEKATGVLTQ

-1965 FVQFLTNTFSTGS
+1965 FVQFLTNTFSTGA

-1988 GVKNTTKGGFQKS
+1988 GVKNTTKSGFQKS

>member
-1 MTNETIDQTTTPDQ
+1 MTNETIDQTPSQ
-15 TLNQT
+15 TAFN
-20 DFVPQRFINNLQ
+20 PQQFINNLQ
-32 AAFIKVDNAVASFDP
+32 VAFIEVDNAVASFDP

-73 YANKA
+73 FANKA
-78 IKNPTKKNQYF
+78 IKNPAKKNQYF

-103 NLIAVDSSVDSFKK
+103 NLIAVDSSVESFRK

-144 QNFMENIIQPP
+144 RNFMENIIQPP
-155 ISDDKEK
+155 VSDDKEK

-193 EFLKARQEAEKNAE
+193 ESLKERQEAEKNAE
-207 PTGGD
+207 PAGGD

-227 SDLKETLHQEPRP
+227 SDLKETLDQEPVPHVQP
-240 DFEQNIAT
+240 DIAT
-248 TTTDIQGLPPEAR
+248 TTTDIQGLPPESR

-282 VEGVADKDPN
+282 VEGVADIDPN

-303 ALSSVLMGSHSGI
+303 ALSSVLMGGHSSI

-345 QQGSNVATLI
+345 QQGNNVATLI
-355 NAHLN
+355 NVHLN

-371 NGIKNP
+371 DGIKNP
-377 SFYLYKQDQLTGL
+377 SFYLYKEDQLTGL
-390 KQALSQEEIQNKVD
+390 KQAMSQEEIQNKVD
-404 FMEFLAQNNAKL
+404 FMEFLAKNNAKNAKL

-442 DALGSDHIAFVSKKD
+442 DALGNDHIAFVSKKD

-505 FVDYSNFKYT
+505 FVNYSNFKYT
-515 NVSKSPDKGLGATN
+515 NASKSPNKGLGATN

-552 AITNYIR
+552 AITSYIR

-583 LNSNKELVG
+583 LNSNKEMVG

-599 AVAEAKNTG
+599 AVAGAKNTG

-625 KRESLEKEVAKK
+625 KREHLEKEVAKK

-664 INKEASKEARA
+664 INKEASKEARVV
-675 AAFDPNLKG
+675 AFDPNLKG
-684 VRSELSD
+684 IRSELSD

-725 KALKDSVKDLGINPE
+725 KALKDLVKDLGINPE

-802 TGNFS
+802 TGDFS

-815 LKNLS
+815 LKSLS

-830 FVRDGVRGTL
+830 KSVKNNVNGTL

-864 SEKLFGKSNNNNNG
+864 NEKLFGNSNNNNNG
-878 LKNNE
+878 LKNNT

-896 QATSPEEPI
+896 QAASPEEPI
-905 YAQVARKMSVKIDQL
+905 YAQVAKKVSAKIDQL
-920 NEAASAINRKIDRIN
+920 NEATSAINRKIDRIN

-949 AGQSASPEE
+949 AG
-958 PIYAQVAKKV
+958 
-968 SAKIDQ
+968 
-974 LNESASAI
+974 
-982 NRKIDRI
+982 R
-989 NKIAS
+989 
-994 AGKGVGGF
+994 
-1002 SGAGQSAS
+1002 
-1010 PEEPIY
+1010 
-1016 AQVAKK
+1016 
-1022 VRAKIDQLNESAS
+1022 
-1035 AINRKMDRINKI
+1035 
-1047 ASAGKGVGGFRG
+1047 
-1059 AGQSASP
+1059 
-1066 EEPIYAQVAK
+1066 
-1076 KVRAKIDQL
+1076 
-1085 NESASA
+1085 
-1091 INRKMDRINKIASAG
+1091 
-1106 KGVGGFSGA
+1106 
-1115 GQSASPEEPLYAQV
+1115 
-1129 AKKVRAKID
+1129 
-1138 QLNESA
+1138 
-1144 SAINRKIDRI
+1144 
-1154 NKIASAGKGVG
+1154 
-1165 GFRGAGQS
+1165 
-1173 ASPEEPIYAQVAK
+1173 
-1186 KVSAKIDQLNE
+1186 
-1197 SASAIN
+1197 
-1203 RKMDRINKIAS
+1203 
-1214 AGKGVGGFSG
+1214 
-1224 AGQSASPEEPL
+1224 
-1235 YAQVAK
+1235 
-1241 KVSAKIDQ
+1241 
-1249 LNESAS
+1249 
-1255 AINRKI
+1255 
-1261 DRINKIASAG
+1261 
-1271 KGVGGFSGAGQSA
+1271 
-1284 SPEEP
+1284 
-1289 LYAQV
+1289 
-1294 AKKVRAKID
+1294 
-1303 QLNESASAINRKM
+1303 
-1316 DRINKIASAGKGVG
+1316 
-1330 GFRGAGQSASPEE
+1330 
-1343 PLYAQVAKK
+1343 
-1352 VSAKIDQLNESA
+1352 
-1364 SAINRKI
+1364 
-1371 DRINKIASAGKGV
+1371 
-1384 GGFRGAGQSAS
+1384 
-1395 PEEPLYAQV
+1395 
-1404 AKKVRAKIDQL
+1404 
-1415 NESASAI
+1415 
-1422 NRKIDRINKIASAGK
+1422 
-1437 GVGGFRG
+1437 
-1444 AGQSASPEEPL
+1444 
-1455 YAQVAKKVRAKI
+1455 
-1467 DQLNESASAI
+1467 
-1477 NRKIDRINKIASA
+1477 
-1490 GKGVGGFSGA
+1490 
-1500 GQSASPEEP
+1500 
-1509 LYAQV
+1509 
-1514 AKKVRAKIDQ
+1514 
-1524 LNESASAINRKMDRI
+1524 
-1539 NKIASAGKGVGGFR
+1539 
-1553 GAGQSA
+1553 
-1559 SPEEPLYAQ
+1559 
-1568 VAKKVSAKIDQLN
+1568 
-1581 ESASAINRKMD
+1581 
-1592 RINKIASAGK
+1592 
-1602 GVGGFRGAG
+1602 
-1611 QSASPEEPIYAQVA
+1611 
-1625 KKVSAKIDQLNE
+1625 
-1637 SASAIN
+1637 
-1643 RKMDRINKIASAGK
+1643 
-1657 GVGGFR
+1657 
-1663 GAGQSASPEEPLYA
+1663 
-1677 QVAKKVSAKI
+1677 
-1687 DQLNESASA
+1687 
-1696 INRKIDRINK
+1696 
-1706 IASAGK
+1706 
-1712 GVGGFSGAGQ
+1712 
-1722 SASPEEPIYA
+1722 
-1732 QVAKKVSAKIDQL
+1732 
-1745 NESASAINRKID
+1745 
-1757 RINKIASAGKGVG
+1757 
-1770 GFSGAGQSASPEPI
+1770 SASPEPI

-1798 SLRRSAAVNDLSKV
+1798 PLRRSAAVNDLSKV

-1825 DLNQAVSEAKAG
+1825 DLNQAVSEAKTG
-1837 HFDKLEQKIDELK
+1837 HFGNLEQKIDELK

-1869 TGLQAKL
+1869 TSLRAKL

-1882 SHTRINSNVQSGT
+1882 SHTRINSNVHNGA

-1927 HLSEYDKIGFN
+1927 PLSEYDKIGFN

-1978 YSLMKANVEH
+1978 YSLMKANAEH
-1988 GVKNTTKGGFQKS
+1988 GVKNTNTKGGFQKS

>member
-15 TLNQT
+15 TPNPT

-32 AAFIKVDNAVASFDP
+32 VAFLKVDNAVASFDP
-47 DQKPIVDKNDRDNR
+47 DQKPIVDKNDKDNR

-78 IKNPTKKNQYF
+78 IKNPAKKNQYF

-132 QKDPSKINTQQI
+132 QKDPSKINI
-144 QNFMENIIQPP
+144 QTIRNFMENIIQPP

-177 IGNQIRSDE
+177 IGNQIRSDQ

-193 EFLKARQEAEKNAE
+193 ESLKERQEAEKNAE
-207 PTGGD
+207 PAGD

-227 SDLKETLHQEPRP
+227 SDLKETLHQEPRS
-240 DFEQNIAT
+240 DFEQNLAT

-303 ALSSVLMGSHSGI
+303 ALSSVLMGGHSSI

-336 WNATVGYKN
+336 WNATVGYKD

-360 NGSGLVIAGNE
+360 NGSGLIIAGNE
-371 NGIKNP
+371 DGIKNP
-377 SFYLYKQDQLTGL
+377 SFYLYKEDQLTGL

-404 FMEFLAQNNAKL
+404 FMEFLARNNAKL

-428 TEIGNF
+428 TDIENF

-442 DALGSDHIAFVSKKD
+442 DALGNDHVAFVSKKD
-457 PKHLALV
+457 QKHLALI

-490 TKTTLQGSLKYDGVM
+490 VKTTLQGNLKYDGVM

-515 NVSKSPDKGLGATN
+515 NASKSPDKGVGTTN

-592 KVSNFNK
+592 KVSNFNQ

-625 KRESLEKEVAKK
+625 KREHLEKEVAKK

-675 AAFDPNLKG
+675 ATFDPNLKG
-684 VRSELSD
+684 IRSELSD

-725 KALKDSVKDLGINPE
+725 KTLKDSVKDLGINPE

-750 ALNDFKNGKNKDF
+750 ALNDFKNGKNNDF

-779 VIINQKITDKV
+779 VIINQKITDRV
-790 DNLNQAV
+790 DILNQAV

-802 TGNFS
+802 TGDFS

-820 LDLGK
+820 LDQKNESFNVGK

-830 FVRDGVRGTL
+830 FVRDSVRGTL

-851 TLTKNFSDIRKEL
+851 KLSKNFSDIRKEL
-864 SEKLFGKSNNNNNG
+864 SEKLFGKSNSNG

-883 EPIYAQ
+883 EPIYAK

-896 QATSPEEPI
+896 QAASPEEPI
-905 YAQVARKMSVKIDQL
+905 YAQVAKKVSAKIDQL
-920 NEAASAINRKIDRIN
+920 NEATSAINRKIDRIN

-949 AGQSASPEE
+949 AG
-958 PIYAQVAKKV
+958 
-968 SAKIDQ
+968 
-974 LNESASAI
+974 
-982 NRKIDRI
+982 R
-989 NKIAS
+989 
-994 AGKGVGGF
+994 
-1002 SGAGQSAS
+1002 
-1010 PEEPIY
+1010 
-1016 AQVAKK
+1016 
-1022 VRAKIDQLNESAS
+1022 
-1035 AINRKMDRINKI
+1035 
-1047 ASAGKGVGGFRG
+1047 
-1059 AGQSASP
+1059 
-1066 EEPIYAQVAK
+1066 
-1076 KVRAKIDQL
+1076 
-1085 NESASA
+1085 
-1091 INRKMDRINKIASAG
+1091 
-1106 KGVGGFSGA
+1106 
-1115 GQSASPEEPLYAQV
+1115 
-1129 AKKVRAKID
+1129 
-1138 QLNESA
+1138 
-1144 SAINRKIDRI
+1144 
-1154 NKIASAGKGVG
+1154 
-1165 GFRGAGQS
+1165 
-1173 ASPEEPIYAQVAK
+1173 
-1186 KVSAKIDQLNE
+1186 
-1197 SASAIN
+1197 
-1203 RKMDRINKIAS
+1203 
-1214 AGKGVGGFSG
+1214 
-1224 AGQSASPEEPL
+1224 
-1235 YAQVAK
+1235 
-1241 KVSAKIDQ
+1241 
-1249 LNESAS
+1249 
-1255 AINRKI
+1255 
-1261 DRINKIASAG
+1261 
-1271 KGVGGFSGAGQSA
+1271 
-1284 SPEEP
+1284 
-1289 LYAQV
+1289 
-1294 AKKVRAKID
+1294 
-1303 QLNESASAINRKM
+1303 
-1316 DRINKIASAGKGVG
+1316 
-1330 GFRGAGQSASPEE
+1330 
-1343 PLYAQVAKK
+1343 
-1352 VSAKIDQLNESA
+1352 
-1364 SAINRKI
+1364 
-1371 DRINKIASAGKGV
+1371 
-1384 GGFRGAGQSAS
+1384 
-1395 PEEPLYAQV
+1395 
-1404 AKKVRAKIDQL
+1404 
-1415 NESASAI
+1415 
-1422 NRKIDRINKIASAGK
+1422 
-1437 GVGGFRG
+1437 
-1444 AGQSASPEEPL
+1444 
-1455 YAQVAKKVRAKI
+1455 
-1467 DQLNESASAI
+1467 
-1477 NRKIDRINKIASA
+1477 
-1490 GKGVGGFSGA
+1490 
-1500 GQSASPEEP
+1500 
-1509 LYAQV
+1509 
-1514 AKKVRAKIDQ
+1514 
-1524 LNESASAINRKMDRI
+1524 
-1539 NKIASAGKGVGGFR
+1539 
-1553 GAGQSA
+1553 
-1559 SPEEPLYAQ
+1559 
-1568 VAKKVSAKIDQLN
+1568 
-1581 ESASAINRKMD
+1581 
-1592 RINKIASAGK
+1592 
-1602 GVGGFRGAG
+1602 
-1611 QSASPEEPIYAQVA
+1611 
-1625 KKVSAKIDQLNE
+1625 
-1637 SASAIN
+1637 
-1643 RKMDRINKIASAGK
+1643 
-1657 GVGGFR
+1657 
-1663 GAGQSASPEEPLYA
+1663 
-1677 QVAKKVSAKI
+1677 
-1687 DQLNESASA
+1687 
-1696 INRKIDRINK
+1696 
-1706 IASAGK
+1706 
-1712 GVGGFSGAGQ
+1712 
-1722 SASPEEPIYA
+1722 
-1732 QVAKKVSAKIDQL
+1732 
-1745 NESASAINRKID
+1745 
-1757 RINKIASAGKGVG
+1757 
-1770 GFSGAGQSASPEPI
+1770 SASPEPI

-1798 SLRRSAAVNDLSKV
+1798 PLRRSAGVNDLSKV

-1825 DLNQAVSEAKAG
+1825 DLNQAVSEAKTG
-1837 HFDKLEQKIDELK
+1837 YFGKLEQKIDELK

-1927 HLSEYDKIGFN
+1927 NLSEYDKIGFN

-1951 STKLNNAVKDIKSS
+1951 SSKLNSAIKDIKSS
-1965 FVQFLTNTFSTGS
+1965 FVQFLTNTFSAGS
-1978 YSLMKANVEH
+1978 YSLAKANAEL
-1988 GVKNTTKGGFQKS
+1988 GVKNINTKSGFQKS

>member
-1 MTNETIDQTTTPDQ
+1 MANETIDQTTTPDQ
-15 TLNQT
+15 TPNQT

-32 AAFIKVDNAVASFDP
+32 VAFIEVDNAVASFDP

-78 IKNPTKKNQYF
+78 IKNPAKKNQYF

-144 QNFMENIIQPP
+144 RNFMENIIQPP

-177 IGNQIRSDE
+177 VGNQIRSDE

-193 EFLKARQEAEKNAE
+193 ESLKARQEAEKNAE
-207 PTGGD
+207 PSGGD

-227 SDLKETLHQEPRP
+227 SDLKETLHQEPRS
-240 DFEQNIAT
+240 DFEQNLAT

-269 FSKFTLGDMEMLD
+269 FFKFTLGDMEMLD

-303 ALSSVLMGSHSGI
+303 ALSSVLMGSHSNI

-336 WNATVGYKN
+336 WNATVGYKD

-355 NAHLN
+355 NAHLH
-360 NGSGLVIAGNE
+360 NGSGLIIAGNE
-371 NGIKNP
+371 DGIKNP
-377 SFYLYKQDQLTGL
+377 SFYLYKEDQLTGL
-390 KQALSQEEIQNKVD
+390 KQAMSQEEIQNKVD
-404 FMEFLAQNNAKL
+404 FMEFLAKNNAKL

-428 TEIGNF
+428 TEIENF

-442 DALGSDHIAFVSKKD
+442 DALGNDHVAFVSKKD
-457 PKHLALV
+457 NKHLALI

-490 TKTTLQGSLKYDGVM
+490 VKTTLQGSLKYDGVM
-505 FVDYSNFKYT
+505 FVNYSNFKYT
-515 NVSKSPDKGLGATN
+515 NASKSPDKGVGTTN

-625 KRESLEKEVAKK
+625 KREHLEKEVAKK

-691 KLENINKNLKDF
+691 KVENINKNLKDF

-725 KALKDSVKDLGINPE
+725 KTLKDSVKDLGINPE

-750 ALNDFKNGKNKDF
+750 ALNDFKNGKNNDF
-763 SKVTQ
+763 SKVIQ

-802 TGNFS
+802 TGDFS

-820 LDLGK
+820 LDQKNESFNVGK

-830 FVRDGVRGTL
+830 FVRDSVRGTL

-851 TLTKNFSDIRKEL
+851 KLSKNFSDIRKEL
-864 SEKLFGKSNNNNNG
+864 SEKLFGKSNNNSNG

-889 VNKKKAG
+889 VNKKKAE

-905 YAQVARKMSVKIDQL
+905 YAQVAKKVSAKIDQL
-920 NEAASAINRKIDRIN
+920 NEATSAINRKIDRIN

-949 AGQSASPEE
+949 AGRSASPE
-958 PIYAQVAKKV
+958 
-968 SAKIDQ
+968 
-974 LNESASAI
+974 
-982 NRKIDRI
+982 
-989 NKIAS
+989 
-994 AGKGVGGF
+994 
-1002 SGAGQSAS
+1002 
-1010 PEEPIY
+1010 
-1016 AQVAKK
+1016 
-1022 VRAKIDQLNESAS
+1022 
-1035 AINRKMDRINKI
+1035 
-1047 ASAGKGVGGFRG
+1047 
-1059 AGQSASP
+1059 
-1066 EEPIYAQVAK
+1066 
-1076 KVRAKIDQL
+1076 
-1085 NESASA
+1085 
-1091 INRKMDRINKIASAG
+1091 
-1106 KGVGGFSGA
+1106 
-1115 GQSASPEEPLYAQV
+1115 
-1129 AKKVRAKID
+1129 
-1138 QLNESA
+1138 
-1144 SAINRKIDRI
+1144 
-1154 NKIASAGKGVG
+1154 
-1165 GFRGAGQS
+1165 
-1173 ASPEEPIYAQVAK
+1173 
-1186 KVSAKIDQLNE
+1186 
-1197 SASAIN
+1197 
-1203 RKMDRINKIAS
+1203 
-1214 AGKGVGGFSG
+1214 
-1224 AGQSASPEEPL
+1224 
-1235 YAQVAK
+1235 
-1241 KVSAKIDQ
+1241 
-1249 LNESAS
+1249 
-1255 AINRKI
+1255 
-1261 DRINKIASAG
+1261 
-1271 KGVGGFSGAGQSA
+1271 
-1284 SPEEP
+1284 
-1289 LYAQV
+1289 
-1294 AKKVRAKID
+1294 
-1303 QLNESASAINRKM
+1303 
-1316 DRINKIASAGKGVG
+1316 
-1330 GFRGAGQSASPEE
+1330 
-1343 PLYAQVAKK
+1343 
-1352 VSAKIDQLNESA
+1352 
-1364 SAINRKI
+1364 
-1371 DRINKIASAGKGV
+1371 
-1384 GGFRGAGQSAS
+1384 
-1395 PEEPLYAQV
+1395 
-1404 AKKVRAKIDQL
+1404 
-1415 NESASAI
+1415 
-1422 NRKIDRINKIASAGK
+1422 
-1437 GVGGFRG
+1437 
-1444 AGQSASPEEPL
+1444 
-1455 YAQVAKKVRAKI
+1455 
-1467 DQLNESASAI
+1467 
-1477 NRKIDRINKIASA
+1477 
-1490 GKGVGGFSGA
+1490 
-1500 GQSASPEEP
+1500 
-1509 LYAQV
+1509 
-1514 AKKVRAKIDQ
+1514 
-1524 LNESASAINRKMDRI
+1524 
-1539 NKIASAGKGVGGFR
+1539 
-1553 GAGQSA
+1553 
-1559 SPEEPLYAQ
+1559 
-1568 VAKKVSAKIDQLN
+1568 
-1581 ESASAINRKMD
+1581 
-1592 RINKIASAGK
+1592 
-1602 GVGGFRGAG
+1602 
-1611 QSASPEEPIYAQVA
+1611 
-1625 KKVSAKIDQLNE
+1625 
-1637 SASAIN
+1637 
-1643 RKMDRINKIASAGK
+1643 
-1657 GVGGFR
+1657 
-1663 GAGQSASPEEPLYA
+1663 
-1677 QVAKKVSAKI
+1677 
-1687 DQLNESASA
+1687 
-1696 INRKIDRINK
+1696 
-1706 IASAGK
+1706 
-1712 GVGGFSGAGQ
+1712 
-1722 SASPEEPIYA
+1722 
-1732 QVAKKVSAKIDQL
+1732 
-1745 NESASAINRKID
+1745 
-1757 RINKIASAGKGVG
+1757 
-1770 GFSGAGQSASPEPI
+1770 EPI

-1798 SLRRSAAVNDLSKV
+1798 PLRRYAGVNDLSKV

-1825 DLNQAVSEAKAG
+1825 DLNQAVSEAKTG

-1861 VESAKQVP
+1861 AESAKQVP

-1882 SHTRINSNVQSGT
+1882 SHTRINSNVQNGA
-1895 INEKATGMLTQ
+1895 INERATGMLTQ

-1965 FVQFLTNTFSTGS
+1965 FVQFLTNAFSTGT
-1978 YSLMKANVEH
+1978 YNLMKANVEH
-1988 GVKNTTKGGFQKS
+1988 GVKNTTKSGFQKS

>member
-1 MTNETIDQTTTPDQ
+1 
-15 TLNQT
+15 
-20 DFVPQRFINNLQ
+20 
-32 AAFIKVDNAVASFDP
+32 
-47 DQKPIVDKNDRDNR
+47 
-61 QAFEKISQLREE
+61 
-73 YANKA
+73 
-78 IKNPTKKNQYF
+78 
-89 SDFINKSN
+89 
-97 DLINKD
+97 
-103 NLIAVDSSVDSFKK
+103 
-117 FGDQRYQIFTSWVSL
+117 
-132 QKDPSKINTQQI
+132 
-144 QNFMENIIQPP
+144 MENIIQPP

-193 EFLKARQEAEKNAE
+193 ESLKARQEAEKNAE
-207 PTGGD
+207 PAGGD

-227 SDLKETLHQEPRP
+227 SDLKETLNQEPRP
-240 DFEQNIAT
+240 DFEQNLAT

-269 FSKFTLGDMEMLD
+269 FFKFTLGDVEMLD

-303 ALSSVLMGSHSGI
+303 ALSSVLMGGHSNI

-345 QQGSNVATLI
+345 QQGNNVATFI

-360 NGSGLVIAGNE
+360 NGSGLIIAGNE
-371 NGIKNP
+371 DGIKNP
-377 SFYLYKQDQLTGL
+377 SFYLYKEDQLTGL
-390 KQALSQEEIQNKVD
+390 KQAMSQEEIQNKVD
-404 FMEFLAQNNAKL
+404 FMEFLAKNNAKL

-428 TEIGNF
+428 TEIENF

-442 DALGSDHIAFVSKKD
+442 DVLGNDHIAFVSKKD
-457 PKHLALV
+457 QKHLALI

-505 FVDYSNFKYT
+505 FVNYSNFKYT
-515 NVSKSPDKGLGATN
+515 NASKSPDKGVGTTN

-583 LNSNKELVG
+583 LNSNKELVR

-625 KRESLEKEVAKK
+625 KREHLEKEVVKK

-664 INKEASKEARA
+664 INQEASKEARA
-675 AAFDPNLKG
+675 AAFDPSLKG
-684 VRSELSD
+684 IGSELSD

-802 TGNFS
+802 TGDFS

-815 LKNLS
+815 LKSLS
-820 LDLGK
+820 LDFGK

-830 FVRDGVRGTL
+830 KSVKNGVNGTL

-864 SEKLFGKSNNNNNG
+864 NEKLFGNSNNNNNG
-878 LKNNE
+878 LKNNT
-883 EPIYAQ
+883 EPIYAK
-889 VNKKKAG
+889 VNKKKTG
-896 QATSPEEPI
+896 QVASPEEPI
-905 YAQVARKMSVKIDQL
+905 YAQVAKKVSAKIDQL
-920 NEAASAINRKIDRIN
+920 NEATSAINRKIDRIN

-949 AGQSASPEE
+949 AG
-958 PIYAQVAKKV
+958 
-968 SAKIDQ
+968 
-974 LNESASAI
+974 
-982 NRKIDRI
+982 R
-989 NKIAS
+989 
-994 AGKGVGGF
+994 
-1002 SGAGQSAS
+1002 
-1010 PEEPIY
+1010 
-1016 AQVAKK
+1016 
-1022 VRAKIDQLNESAS
+1022 
-1035 AINRKMDRINKI
+1035 
-1047 ASAGKGVGGFRG
+1047 
-1059 AGQSASP
+1059 
-1066 EEPIYAQVAK
+1066 
-1076 KVRAKIDQL
+1076 
-1085 NESASA
+1085 
-1091 INRKMDRINKIASAG
+1091 
-1106 KGVGGFSGA
+1106 
-1115 GQSASPEEPLYAQV
+1115 
-1129 AKKVRAKID
+1129 
-1138 QLNESA
+1138 
-1144 SAINRKIDRI
+1144 
-1154 NKIASAGKGVG
+1154 
-1165 GFRGAGQS
+1165 
-1173 ASPEEPIYAQVAK
+1173 
-1186 KVSAKIDQLNE
+1186 
-1197 SASAIN
+1197 
-1203 RKMDRINKIAS
+1203 
-1214 AGKGVGGFSG
+1214 
-1224 AGQSASPEEPL
+1224 
-1235 YAQVAK
+1235 
-1241 KVSAKIDQ
+1241 
-1249 LNESAS
+1249 
-1255 AINRKI
+1255 
-1261 DRINKIASAG
+1261 
-1271 KGVGGFSGAGQSA
+1271 
-1284 SPEEP
+1284 
-1289 LYAQV
+1289 
-1294 AKKVRAKID
+1294 
-1303 QLNESASAINRKM
+1303 
-1316 DRINKIASAGKGVG
+1316 
-1330 GFRGAGQSASPEE
+1330 
-1343 PLYAQVAKK
+1343 
-1352 VSAKIDQLNESA
+1352 
-1364 SAINRKI
+1364 
-1371 DRINKIASAGKGV
+1371 
-1384 GGFRGAGQSAS
+1384 
-1395 PEEPLYAQV
+1395 
-1404 AKKVRAKIDQL
+1404 
-1415 NESASAI
+1415 
-1422 NRKIDRINKIASAGK
+1422 
-1437 GVGGFRG
+1437 
-1444 AGQSASPEEPL
+1444 
-1455 YAQVAKKVRAKI
+1455 
-1467 DQLNESASAI
+1467 
-1477 NRKIDRINKIASA
+1477 
-1490 GKGVGGFSGA
+1490 
-1500 GQSASPEEP
+1500 
-1509 LYAQV
+1509 
-1514 AKKVRAKIDQ
+1514 
-1524 LNESASAINRKMDRI
+1524 
-1539 NKIASAGKGVGGFR
+1539 
-1553 GAGQSA
+1553 
-1559 SPEEPLYAQ
+1559 
-1568 VAKKVSAKIDQLN
+1568 
-1581 ESASAINRKMD
+1581 
-1592 RINKIASAGK
+1592 
-1602 GVGGFRGAG
+1602 
-1611 QSASPEEPIYAQVA
+1611 
-1625 KKVSAKIDQLNE
+1625 
-1637 SASAIN
+1637 
-1643 RKMDRINKIASAGK
+1643 
-1657 GVGGFR
+1657 
-1663 GAGQSASPEEPLYA
+1663 
-1677 QVAKKVSAKI
+1677 
-1687 DQLNESASA
+1687 
-1696 INRKIDRINK
+1696 
-1706 IASAGK
+1706 
-1712 GVGGFSGAGQ
+1712 
-1722 SASPEEPIYA
+1722 
-1732 QVAKKVSAKIDQL
+1732 
-1745 NESASAINRKID
+1745 
-1757 RINKIASAGKGVG
+1757 
-1770 GFSGAGQSASPEPI
+1770 SASPEPI

-1798 SLRRSAAVNDLSKV
+1798 PLRRSAAVNDLSKV

-1825 DLNQAVSEAKAG
+1825 DLNQAVSEAKTG
-1837 HFDKLEQKIDELK
+1837 HFDNLEQKIDELK

-1869 TGLQAKL
+1869 TSLQAKL

-1988 GVKNTTKGGFQKS
+1988 GVKNTTKSGFQKS

>member
-15 TLNQT
+15 TLNPT

-32 AAFIKVDNAVASFDP
+32 VAFLKVDSAVASFDP

-132 QKDPSKINTQQI
+132 QKDPSKINTRQI
-144 QNFMENIIQPP
+144 RNFMENIIQPP

-193 EFLKARQEAEKNAE
+193 ESLKARQEAEKNAE
-207 PTGGD
+207 PAGGD

-227 SDLKETLHQEPRP
+227 SDLKETLNQEPRP

-282 VEGVADKDPN
+282 VEGVADNDPN

-303 ALSSVLMGSHSGI
+303 ALSSVLMGGHSNI

-345 QQGSNVATLI
+345 QQGNNVATLI
-355 NAHLN
+355 NVHLY

-371 NGIKNP
+371 DGIKNP
-377 SFYLYKQDQLTGL
+377 SFYLYKEDQLTGL

-428 TEIGNF
+428 NEIEDF

-442 DALGSDHIAFVSKKD
+442 DALGNDHIAFVSKKD

-471 VSYTLKDYGKKQDK
+471 LSYTLKDYGKKQDK

-505 FVDYSNFKYT
+505 FVNYSNFKYT
-515 NVSKSPDKGLGATN
+515 NASKSPDKGVGATN

-537 FSKVAVFNLPNLNNL
+537 LSKVAVFNLPNLNNL

-559 RDLEDKLWA
+559 RDLEDKLYA

-592 KVSNFNK
+592 KVSNLNK

-619 LEKSLR
+619 LEKSIR
-625 KRESLEKEVAKK
+625 KREHLEKEVAKK

-664 INKEASKEARA
+664 INQEASKEARA

-684 VRSELSD
+684 IRSELSD

-703 GKSFDELKNGKNN
+703 GKSFDELKNGNNN

-725 KALKDSVKDLGINPE
+725 KTLKDSMKDLGINPE
-740 WISKIENLNA
+740 WISKVENLNA

-779 VIINQKITDKV
+779 VSINQKITDKV

-797 SETKL
+797 SEAKL

-815 LKNLS
+815 LKSLS

-830 FVRDGVRGTL
+830 KSVKNGVNGTL

-864 SEKLFGKSNNNNNG
+864 NEKLFGNFNNNNNG
-878 LKNNE
+878 LKNNT

-896 QATSPEEPI
+896 QA
-905 YAQVARKMSVKIDQL
+905 
-920 NEAASAINRKIDRIN
+920 
-935 KIASAGKGVGGFSG
+935 
-949 AGQSASPEE
+949 ASPEE

-968 SAKIDQ
+968 NARIDQ
-974 LNESASAI
+974 LNRTASA
-982 NRKIDRI
+982 N
-989 NKIAS
+989 
-994 AGKGVGGF
+994 KGVGDF
-1002 SGAGQSAS
+1002 SGAG
-1010 PEEPIY
+1010 
-1016 AQVAKK
+1016 
-1022 VRAKIDQLNESAS
+1022 R
-1035 AINRKMDRINKI
+1035 
-1047 ASAGKGVGGFRG
+1047 
-1059 AGQSASP
+1059 
-1066 EEPIYAQVAK
+1066 
-1076 KVRAKIDQL
+1076 
-1085 NESASA
+1085 
-1091 INRKMDRINKIASAG
+1091 
-1106 KGVGGFSGA
+1106 
-1115 GQSASPEEPLYAQV
+1115 
-1129 AKKVRAKID
+1129 
-1138 QLNESA
+1138 
-1144 SAINRKIDRI
+1144 
-1154 NKIASAGKGVG
+1154 
-1165 GFRGAGQS
+1165 
-1173 ASPEEPIYAQVAK
+1173 
-1186 KVSAKIDQLNE
+1186 
-1197 SASAIN
+1197 
-1203 RKMDRINKIAS
+1203 
-1214 AGKGVGGFSG
+1214 
-1224 AGQSASPEEPL
+1224 
-1235 YAQVAK
+1235 
-1241 KVSAKIDQ
+1241 
-1249 LNESAS
+1249 
-1255 AINRKI
+1255 
-1261 DRINKIASAG
+1261 
-1271 KGVGGFSGAGQSA
+1271 
-1284 SPEEP
+1284 
-1289 LYAQV
+1289 
-1294 AKKVRAKID
+1294 
-1303 QLNESASAINRKM
+1303 
-1316 DRINKIASAGKGVG
+1316 
-1330 GFRGAGQSASPEE
+1330 
-1343 PLYAQVAKK
+1343 
-1352 VSAKIDQLNESA
+1352 
-1364 SAINRKI
+1364 
-1371 DRINKIASAGKGV
+1371 
-1384 GGFRGAGQSAS
+1384 
-1395 PEEPLYAQV
+1395 
-1404 AKKVRAKIDQL
+1404 
-1415 NESASAI
+1415 
-1422 NRKIDRINKIASAGK
+1422 
-1437 GVGGFRG
+1437 
-1444 AGQSASPEEPL
+1444 
-1455 YAQVAKKVRAKI
+1455 
-1467 DQLNESASAI
+1467 
-1477 NRKIDRINKIASA
+1477 
-1490 GKGVGGFSGA
+1490 
-1500 GQSASPEEP
+1500 
-1509 LYAQV
+1509 
-1514 AKKVRAKIDQ
+1514 
-1524 LNESASAINRKMDRI
+1524 
-1539 NKIASAGKGVGGFR
+1539 
-1553 GAGQSA
+1553 
-1559 SPEEPLYAQ
+1559 
-1568 VAKKVSAKIDQLN
+1568 
-1581 ESASAINRKMD
+1581 
-1592 RINKIASAGK
+1592 
-1602 GVGGFRGAG
+1602 
-1611 QSASPEEPIYAQVA
+1611 
-1625 KKVSAKIDQLNE
+1625 
-1637 SASAIN
+1637 
-1643 RKMDRINKIASAGK
+1643 
-1657 GVGGFR
+1657 
-1663 GAGQSASPEEPLYA
+1663 
-1677 QVAKKVSAKI
+1677 
-1687 DQLNESASA
+1687 
-1696 INRKIDRINK
+1696 
-1706 IASAGK
+1706 
-1712 GVGGFSGAGQ
+1712 
-1722 SASPEEPIYA
+1722 
-1732 QVAKKVSAKIDQL
+1732 
-1745 NESASAINRKID
+1745 
-1757 RINKIASAGKGVG
+1757 
-1770 GFSGAGQSASPEPI
+1770 SASPEPI

-1798 SLRRSAAVNDLSKV
+1798 PLKRYAGVDDLSKV

-1825 DLNQAVSEAKAG
+1825 DLNQAVSEAKTG
-1837 HFDKLEQKIDELK
+1837 HFGKLEQKIDELK
-1850 DSTKKNALKLW
+1850 DSTKKNAVNLW
-1861 VESAKQVP
+1861 VGSAKQVP

-1882 SHTRINSNVQSGT
+1882 SYTRINSNVKSGA

-1917 KIVAHNVGSA
+1917 KIVAHNVGSIP
-1927 HLSEYDKIGFN
+1927 LSDYDKIGFN

-1978 YSLMKANVEH
+1978 YSLMKAEL
-1988 GVKNTTKGGFQKS
+1988 GVKNINTKSGFQKS

>member
-15 TLNQT
+15 TPNPT

-32 AAFIKVDNAVASFDP
+32 VAFLKVDNAVASYDP

-73 YANKA
+73 YSNKA
-78 IKNPTKKNQYF
+78 IKNPAKKNQYF

-177 IGNQIRSDE
+177 IGNQIRSDQ

-193 EFLKARQEAEKNAE
+193 ESLKERQEAEKNAE
-207 PTGGD
+207 PSGGD

-240 DFEQNIAT
+240 DFEQNLAT

-303 ALSSVLMGSHSGI
+303 ALSSVLMGGHSNI

-336 WNATVGYKN
+336 WNATVGYKD

-360 NGSGLVIAGNE
+360 NGSGLIIAGNE
-371 NGIKNP
+371 DGIKNP
-377 SFYLYKQDQLTGL
+377 SFYLYKEDQLTGL
-390 KQALSQEEIQNKVD
+390 KQVMSQEEIQNKVD
-404 FMEFLAQNNAKL
+404 FMEFLAKNNAKL

-428 TEIGNF
+428 TEIENF

-442 DALGSDHIAFVSKKD
+442 DALGNDHIAFVSKKD

-464 TEFGNGE
+464 TEFGNRE

-490 TKTTLQGSLKYDGVM
+490 VKTTLQGSLKYDGVM
-505 FVDYSNFKYT
+505 FVNYSNFKYT
-515 NVSKSPDKGLGATN
+515 NASKSPDKGVGTTN

-583 LNSNKELVG
+583 LNSNKEMVG

-599 AVAEAKNTG
+599 AIAEAKNTG

-625 KRESLEKEVAKK
+625 KREHLEKEVAKK

-684 VRSELSD
+684 FRSELSD

-725 KALKDSVKDLGINPE
+725 KALKDSVKDLDINPE

-750 ALNDFKNGKNKDF
+750 ALNDFKNGKNNDF

-802 TGNFS
+802 TGDFS

-820 LDLGK
+820 LDQKNESFNVGK

-830 FVRDGVRGTL
+830 FVRDSVRGTL

-851 TLTKNFSDIRKEL
+851 KLSKNFSDIRKEL
-864 SEKLFGKSNNNNNG
+864 NEKLFGNSNNNNNG

-905 YAQVARKMSVKIDQL
+905 YAQVA
-920 NEAASAINRKIDRIN
+920 
-935 KIASAGKGVGGFSG
+935 
-949 AGQSASPEE
+949 
-958 PIYAQVAKKV
+958 KKV

-974 LNESASAI
+974 LNEAT
-982 NRKIDRI
+982 
-989 NKIAS
+989 
-994 AGKGVGGF
+994 
-1002 SGAGQSAS
+1002 
-1010 PEEPIY
+1010 
-1016 AQVAKK
+1016 
-1022 VRAKIDQLNESAS
+1022 
-1035 AINRKMDRINKI
+1035 
-1047 ASAGKGVGGFRG
+1047 
-1059 AGQSASP
+1059 
-1066 EEPIYAQVAK
+1066 
-1076 KVRAKIDQL
+1076 
-1085 NESASA
+1085 
-1091 INRKMDRINKIASAG
+1091 
-1106 KGVGGFSGA
+1106 
-1115 GQSASPEEPLYAQV
+1115 
-1129 AKKVRAKID
+1129 
-1138 QLNESA
+1138 
-1144 SAINRKIDRI
+1144 
-1154 NKIASAGKGVG
+1154 
-1165 GFRGAGQS
+1165 
-1173 ASPEEPIYAQVAK
+1173 
-1186 KVSAKIDQLNE
+1186 
-1197 SASAIN
+1197 
-1203 RKMDRINKIAS
+1203 
-1214 AGKGVGGFSG
+1214 
-1224 AGQSASPEEPL
+1224 
-1235 YAQVAK
+1235 
-1241 KVSAKIDQ
+1241 
-1249 LNESAS
+1249 
-1255 AINRKI
+1255 
-1261 DRINKIASAG
+1261 
-1271 KGVGGFSGAGQSA
+1271 
-1284 SPEEP
+1284 
-1289 LYAQV
+1289 
-1294 AKKVRAKID
+1294 
-1303 QLNESASAINRKM
+1303 
-1316 DRINKIASAGKGVG
+1316 
-1330 GFRGAGQSASPEE
+1330 
-1343 PLYAQVAKK
+1343 
-1352 VSAKIDQLNESA
+1352 
-1364 SAINRKI
+1364 
-1371 DRINKIASAGKGV
+1371 
-1384 GGFRGAGQSAS
+1384 
-1395 PEEPLYAQV
+1395 
-1404 AKKVRAKIDQL
+1404 
-1415 NESASAI
+1415 
-1422 NRKIDRINKIASAGK
+1422 
-1437 GVGGFRG
+1437 
-1444 AGQSASPEEPL
+1444 
-1455 YAQVAKKVRAKI
+1455 
-1467 DQLNESASAI
+1467 
-1477 NRKIDRINKIASA
+1477 
-1490 GKGVGGFSGA
+1490 
-1500 GQSASPEEP
+1500 
-1509 LYAQV
+1509 
-1514 AKKVRAKIDQ
+1514 
-1524 LNESASAINRKMDRI
+1524 
-1539 NKIASAGKGVGGFR
+1539 
-1553 GAGQSA
+1553 
-1559 SPEEPLYAQ
+1559 
-1568 VAKKVSAKIDQLN
+1568 
-1581 ESASAINRKMD
+1581 
-1592 RINKIASAGK
+1592 
-1602 GVGGFRGAG
+1602 
-1611 QSASPEEPIYAQVA
+1611 
-1625 KKVSAKIDQLNE
+1625 
-1637 SASAIN
+1637 
-1643 RKMDRINKIASAGK
+1643 
-1657 GVGGFR
+1657 
-1663 GAGQSASPEEPLYA
+1663 
-1677 QVAKKVSAKI
+1677 
-1687 DQLNESASA
+1687 
-1696 INRKIDRINK
+1696 
-1706 IASAGK
+1706 
-1712 GVGGFSGAGQ
+1712 
-1722 SASPEEPIYA
+1722 
-1732 QVAKKVSAKIDQL
+1732 
-1745 NESASAINRKID
+1745 SAINRKID

-1798 SLRRSAAVNDLSKV
+1798 PLRRYAGVNDLSKV

-1825 DLNQAVSEAKAG
+1825 DLSQAVSEAKTG
-1837 HFDKLEQKIDELK
+1837 HFGNLEQKIDELK

-1869 TGLQAKL
+1869 TSLQAKL

-1882 SHTRINSNVQSGT
+1882 SHTRINSNVQGGT
-1895 INEKATGMLTQ
+1895 INEKVTGMLTQ

-1951 STKLNNAVKDIKSS
+1951 STKLNNAVKDIKSN
-1965 FVQFLTNTFSTGS
+1965 FVQFLTNAFSQGS
-1978 YSLMKANVEH
+1978 YNLMKANVEH
-1988 GVKNTTKGGFQKS
+1988 GVKNTTKSGFQKS

>member
-15 TLNQT
+15 TLNPT

-32 AAFIKVDNAVASFDP
+32 VAFLKVDSAVASYDP

-78 IKNPTKKNQYF
+78 IKNPAKKNQYF

-144 QNFMENIIQPP
+144 RNFMENIIQPP

-177 IGNQIRSDE
+177 IGNQIRSDQ

-193 EFLKARQEAEKNAE
+193 ESLKERQEAEKNAE
-207 PTGGD
+207 PARD

-240 DFEQNIAT
+240 DFEQNLAT

-303 ALSSVLMGSHSGI
+303 ALSSVLMGGHSSI

-336 WNATVGYKN
+336 WNATVGYKD

-377 SFYLYKQDQLTGL
+377 SFYLYKEDQLTGL
-390 KQALSQEEIQNKVD
+390 KQAMSQEEIQNKVD
-404 FMEFLAQNNAKL
+404 FMEFLAKNNAKL

-428 TEIGNF
+428 TEIENF

-442 DALGSDHIAFVSKKD
+442 DALGNDHVAFVSKKD
-457 PKHLALV
+457 NKHLALV

-490 TKTTLQGSLKYDGVM
+490 VKTTLQGSLKYDGVM

-515 NVSKSPDKGLGATN
+515 NASKSPDKGVGATN

-573 QEANKLIKDF
+573 QEADKLIKDF
-583 LNSNKELVG
+583 LNSNKELLG

-625 KRESLEKEVAKK
+625 KREHLEKEVAKK

-725 KALKDSVKDLGINPE
+725 KAFKDSVKDLGINPE

-790 DNLNQAV
+790 ENLNQAV

-802 TGNFS
+802 TGDFS

-820 LDLGK
+820 LDQKNESFNVRK

-830 FVRDGVRGTL
+830 FVRDSVRGTL

-851 TLTKNFSDIRKEL
+851 KLSKNFSDIRKEL
-864 SEKLFGKSNNNNNG
+864 SEKLFGKSNSDG

-889 VNKKKAG
+889 VNKKKSG
-896 QATSPEEPI
+896 QA
-905 YAQVARKMSVKIDQL
+905 
-920 NEAASAINRKIDRIN
+920 
-935 KIASAGKGVGGFSG
+935 
-949 AGQSASPEE
+949 ASPEE

-974 LNESASAI
+974 LNEAT
-982 NRKIDRI
+982 
-989 NKIAS
+989 
-994 AGKGVGGF
+994 
-1002 SGAGQSAS
+1002 
-1010 PEEPIY
+1010 
-1016 AQVAKK
+1016 
-1022 VRAKIDQLNESAS
+1022 
-1035 AINRKMDRINKI
+1035 
-1047 ASAGKGVGGFRG
+1047 
-1059 AGQSASP
+1059 
-1066 EEPIYAQVAK
+1066 
-1076 KVRAKIDQL
+1076 
-1085 NESASA
+1085 
-1091 INRKMDRINKIASAG
+1091 
-1106 KGVGGFSGA
+1106 
-1115 GQSASPEEPLYAQV
+1115 
-1129 AKKVRAKID
+1129 
-1138 QLNESA
+1138 
-1144 SAINRKIDRI
+1144 
-1154 NKIASAGKGVG
+1154 
-1165 GFRGAGQS
+1165 
-1173 ASPEEPIYAQVAK
+1173 
-1186 KVSAKIDQLNE
+1186 
-1197 SASAIN
+1197 
-1203 RKMDRINKIAS
+1203 
-1214 AGKGVGGFSG
+1214 
-1224 AGQSASPEEPL
+1224 
-1235 YAQVAK
+1235 
-1241 KVSAKIDQ
+1241 
-1249 LNESAS
+1249 
-1255 AINRKI
+1255 
-1261 DRINKIASAG
+1261 
-1271 KGVGGFSGAGQSA
+1271 
-1284 SPEEP
+1284 
-1289 LYAQV
+1289 
-1294 AKKVRAKID
+1294 
-1303 QLNESASAINRKM
+1303 
-1316 DRINKIASAGKGVG
+1316 
-1330 GFRGAGQSASPEE
+1330 
-1343 PLYAQVAKK
+1343 
-1352 VSAKIDQLNESA
+1352 
-1364 SAINRKI
+1364 
-1371 DRINKIASAGKGV
+1371 
-1384 GGFRGAGQSAS
+1384 
-1395 PEEPLYAQV
+1395 
-1404 AKKVRAKIDQL
+1404 
-1415 NESASAI
+1415 
-1422 NRKIDRINKIASAGK
+1422 
-1437 GVGGFRG
+1437 
-1444 AGQSASPEEPL
+1444 
-1455 YAQVAKKVRAKI
+1455 
-1467 DQLNESASAI
+1467 
-1477 NRKIDRINKIASA
+1477 
-1490 GKGVGGFSGA
+1490 
-1500 GQSASPEEP
+1500 
-1509 LYAQV
+1509 
-1514 AKKVRAKIDQ
+1514 
-1524 LNESASAINRKMDRI
+1524 
-1539 NKIASAGKGVGGFR
+1539 
-1553 GAGQSA
+1553 
-1559 SPEEPLYAQ
+1559 
-1568 VAKKVSAKIDQLN
+1568 
-1581 ESASAINRKMD
+1581 
-1592 RINKIASAGK
+1592 
-1602 GVGGFRGAG
+1602 
-1611 QSASPEEPIYAQVA
+1611 
-1625 KKVSAKIDQLNE
+1625 
-1637 SASAIN
+1637 
-1643 RKMDRINKIASAGK
+1643 
-1657 GVGGFR
+1657 
-1663 GAGQSASPEEPLYA
+1663 
-1677 QVAKKVSAKI
+1677 
-1687 DQLNESASA
+1687 
-1696 INRKIDRINK
+1696 
-1706 IASAGK
+1706 
-1712 GVGGFSGAGQ
+1712 
-1722 SASPEEPIYA
+1722 
-1732 QVAKKVSAKIDQL
+1732 
-1745 NESASAINRKID
+1745 SAINRKID

-1798 SLRRSAAVNDLSKV
+1798 PLRRYAGVGDLSKV

-1825 DLNQAVSEAKAG
+1825 DLNQAVSEAKTG
-1837 HFDKLEQKIDELK
+1837 HFGNLEQKIDELK

-1869 TGLQAKL
+1869 IGLQAKL

-1882 SHTRINSNVQSGT
+1882 SHTRINSNVQKGT
-1895 INEKATGMLTQ
+1895 INEKATGMLMQ

-1917 KIVAHNVGSA
+1917 KIVAHNVGSTP
-1927 HLSEYDKIGFN
+1927 LSEYDKIGFN

-1951 STKLNNAVKDIKSS
+1951 STKLNSVVKDIKSG
-1965 FVQFLTNTFSTGS
+1965 FVQFLTNTFSAGS
-1978 YSLMKANVEH
+1978 YSLAKANAEL
-1988 GVKNTTKGGFQKS
+1988 GVKNINTKSGFQKS

>member
-32 AAFIKVDNAVASFDP
+32 VAFIKVDGAVASFDP

-78 IKNPTKKNQYF
+78 IKNPAKKNQYF

-103 NLIAVDSSVDSFKK
+103 NLIAVDPSVESFKK

-144 QNFMENIIQPP
+144 RNFMENIIQPP

-193 EFLKARQEAEKNAE
+193 ESLKARQEAEKNAE
-207 PTGGD
+207 PAGGD
-212 WLDIFLSFVFNKKQS
+212 WFDIFLSFVFNKKQS
-227 SDLKETLHQEPRP
+227 SDLKETLNQEPRP

-269 FSKFTLGDMEMLD
+269 FFKFTLGDMEMLD

-303 ALSSVLMGSHSGI
+303 TLSSVLMGGHSNI

-336 WNATVGYKN
+336 WNATVGYKD
-345 QQGSNVATLI
+345 QQGNNVAILI

-360 NGSGLVIAGNE
+360 NGSGLIIAGNE

-377 SFYLYKQDQLTGL
+377 SFYLYKEDQLTGL

-404 FMEFLAQNNAKL
+404 FMEFLAKNNAKL

-428 TEIGNF
+428 TEIEDF
-434 QKDRKAYL
+434 QKNRKAYL
-442 DALGSDHIAFVSKKD
+442 DALGNDHIAFVSKKD

-464 TEFGNGE
+464 TELGNGE

-490 TKTTLQGSLKYDGVM
+490 TKTTLQDNLKYDGVM
-505 FVDYSNFKYT
+505 FVNYSNFKYT
-515 NVSKSPDKGLGATN
+515 NASKSPDKGVGATN

-552 AITNYIR
+552 AITNHIR

-568 KGLSP
+568 KGLSS

-583 LNSNKELVG
+583 LNSNKEMVG

-625 KRESLEKEVAKK
+625 KREHLEKEVAKK

-664 INKEASKEARA
+664 INQEASKEARA
-675 AAFDPNLKG
+675 AAFDLNLKG
-684 VRSELSD
+684 VRIELFD

-851 TLTKNFSDIRKEL
+851 TLAKNFSDIRKEL
-864 SEKLFGKSNNNNNG
+864 NEKLFGNSNNNNNG
-878 LKNNE
+878 LKN
-883 EPIYAQ
+883 EPIYAK

-896 QATSPEEPI
+896 QAASPEEPI
-905 YAQVARKMSVKIDQL
+905 YAQVAKKVSAKIDQL
-920 NEAASAINRKIDRIN
+920 NEATSAINRKIDRIN

-949 AGQSASPEE
+949 AGRSASPE
-958 PIYAQVAKKV
+958 
-968 SAKIDQ
+968 
-974 LNESASAI
+974 
-982 NRKIDRI
+982 
-989 NKIAS
+989 
-994 AGKGVGGF
+994 
-1002 SGAGQSAS
+1002 
-1010 PEEPIY
+1010 
-1016 AQVAKK
+1016 
-1022 VRAKIDQLNESAS
+1022 
-1035 AINRKMDRINKI
+1035 
-1047 ASAGKGVGGFRG
+1047 
-1059 AGQSASP
+1059 
-1066 EEPIYAQVAK
+1066 
-1076 KVRAKIDQL
+1076 
-1085 NESASA
+1085 
-1091 INRKMDRINKIASAG
+1091 
-1106 KGVGGFSGA
+1106 
-1115 GQSASPEEPLYAQV
+1115 
-1129 AKKVRAKID
+1129 
-1138 QLNESA
+1138 
-1144 SAINRKIDRI
+1144 
-1154 NKIASAGKGVG
+1154 
-1165 GFRGAGQS
+1165 
-1173 ASPEEPIYAQVAK
+1173 
-1186 KVSAKIDQLNE
+1186 
-1197 SASAIN
+1197 
-1203 RKMDRINKIAS
+1203 
-1214 AGKGVGGFSG
+1214 
-1224 AGQSASPEEPL
+1224 
-1235 YAQVAK
+1235 
-1241 KVSAKIDQ
+1241 
-1249 LNESAS
+1249 
-1255 AINRKI
+1255 
-1261 DRINKIASAG
+1261 
-1271 KGVGGFSGAGQSA
+1271 
-1284 SPEEP
+1284 
-1289 LYAQV
+1289 
-1294 AKKVRAKID
+1294 
-1303 QLNESASAINRKM
+1303 
-1316 DRINKIASAGKGVG
+1316 
-1330 GFRGAGQSASPEE
+1330 
-1343 PLYAQVAKK
+1343 
-1352 VSAKIDQLNESA
+1352 
-1364 SAINRKI
+1364 
-1371 DRINKIASAGKGV
+1371 
-1384 GGFRGAGQSAS
+1384 
-1395 PEEPLYAQV
+1395 
-1404 AKKVRAKIDQL
+1404 
-1415 NESASAI
+1415 
-1422 NRKIDRINKIASAGK
+1422 
-1437 GVGGFRG
+1437 
-1444 AGQSASPEEPL
+1444 
-1455 YAQVAKKVRAKI
+1455 
-1467 DQLNESASAI
+1467 
-1477 NRKIDRINKIASA
+1477 
-1490 GKGVGGFSGA
+1490 
-1500 GQSASPEEP
+1500 
-1509 LYAQV
+1509 
-1514 AKKVRAKIDQ
+1514 
-1524 LNESASAINRKMDRI
+1524 
-1539 NKIASAGKGVGGFR
+1539 
-1553 GAGQSA
+1553 
-1559 SPEEPLYAQ
+1559 
-1568 VAKKVSAKIDQLN
+1568 
-1581 ESASAINRKMD
+1581 
-1592 RINKIASAGK
+1592 
-1602 GVGGFRGAG
+1602 
-1611 QSASPEEPIYAQVA
+1611 
-1625 KKVSAKIDQLNE
+1625 
-1637 SASAIN
+1637 
-1643 RKMDRINKIASAGK
+1643 
-1657 GVGGFR
+1657 
-1663 GAGQSASPEEPLYA
+1663 
-1677 QVAKKVSAKI
+1677 
-1687 DQLNESASA
+1687 
-1696 INRKIDRINK
+1696 
-1706 IASAGK
+1706 
-1712 GVGGFSGAGQ
+1712 
-1722 SASPEEPIYA
+1722 
-1732 QVAKKVSAKIDQL
+1732 
-1745 NESASAINRKID
+1745 
-1757 RINKIASAGKGVG
+1757 
-1770 GFSGAGQSASPEPI
+1770 EPI

-1798 SLRRSAAVNDLSKV
+1798 PLRRSAAVNDLSKV

-1817 QELTRRIG
+1817 QELTCRIG
-1825 DLNQAVSEAKAG
+1825 DLNQAVSEAKTG

-1861 VESAKQVP
+1861 AESAKQVP

-1882 SHTRINSNVQSGT
+1882 SHTRINSNVHNGT

-1988 GVKNTTKGGFQKS
+1988 GVKNTTKSGFQKS

>member
-1 MTNETIDQTTTPDQ
+1 MINETIDQTTTPDQ
-15 TLNQT
+15 TPNPT

-32 AAFIKVDNAVASFDP
+32 VAFLKVDSAVASFDP
-47 DQKPIVDKNDRDNR
+47 DQKPIVDKNDKDNR

-78 IKNPTKKNQYF
+78 IKNPAKKNQYF

-132 QKDPSKINTQQI
+132 QKDPSEINTRQI

-177 IGNQIRSDE
+177 IGNQIRSDQ

-207 PTGGD
+207 PAGD

-240 DFEQNIAT
+240 DFEQNLAT

-303 ALSSVLMGSHSGI
+303 ALSSVLMGGHSSI

-336 WNATVGYKN
+336 WNATVGYKD
-345 QQGSNVATLI
+345 QQGNNVATLI
-355 NAHLN
+355 NVHLN

-371 NGIKNP
+371 DGIKNP
-377 SFYLYKQDQLTGL
+377 SFYLYKEDQLTGL
-390 KQALSQEEIQNKVD
+390 KQAMSQEEIQNKVD
-404 FMEFLAQNNAKL
+404 FMEFLARNNAKL

-428 TEIGNF
+428 TEIEYF

-442 DALGSDHIAFVSKKD
+442 DALGNDHIAFVSKKD

-485 ALDGE
+485 ALDRE
-490 TKTTLQGSLKYDGVM
+490 TKTTLQGNLKYEGVM
-505 FVDYSNFKYT
+505 FVNYSNFKYT
-515 NVSKSPDKGLGATN
+515 NASKSPDKGVSATN

-599 AVAEAKNTG
+599 AIAEAKNTG

-625 KRESLEKEVAKK
+625 KREHLEKEVAKK

-664 INKEASKEARA
+664 INQEASKEARA

-684 VRSELSD
+684 IRSELSD

-725 KALKDSVKDLGINPE
+725 KTLKDSVKDLGINPE

-750 ALNDFKNGKNKDF
+750 ALNDFKNGKNNDF

-790 DNLNQAV
+790 ENLNQAV
-797 SETKL
+797 SETKS
-802 TGNFS
+802 TGDFS

-820 LDLGK
+820 LDQIGK

-830 FVRDGVRGTL
+830 SVKNSVNGTL

-851 TLTKNFSDIRKEL
+851 TLTKNFSDIGKEL
-864 SEKLFGKSNNNNNG
+864 SEKLFGKSNNNSNG

-905 YAQVARKMSVKIDQL
+905 YAQVA
-920 NEAASAINRKIDRIN
+920 
-935 KIASAGKGVGGFSG
+935 
-949 AGQSASPEE
+949 
-958 PIYAQVAKKV
+958 KKV

-974 LNESASAI
+974 LNEAT
-982 NRKIDRI
+982 
-989 NKIAS
+989 
-994 AGKGVGGF
+994 
-1002 SGAGQSAS
+1002 
-1010 PEEPIY
+1010 
-1016 AQVAKK
+1016 
-1022 VRAKIDQLNESAS
+1022 
-1035 AINRKMDRINKI
+1035 
-1047 ASAGKGVGGFRG
+1047 
-1059 AGQSASP
+1059 
-1066 EEPIYAQVAK
+1066 
-1076 KVRAKIDQL
+1076 
-1085 NESASA
+1085 
-1091 INRKMDRINKIASAG
+1091 
-1106 KGVGGFSGA
+1106 
-1115 GQSASPEEPLYAQV
+1115 
-1129 AKKVRAKID
+1129 
-1138 QLNESA
+1138 
-1144 SAINRKIDRI
+1144 
-1154 NKIASAGKGVG
+1154 
-1165 GFRGAGQS
+1165 
-1173 ASPEEPIYAQVAK
+1173 
-1186 KVSAKIDQLNE
+1186 
-1197 SASAIN
+1197 
-1203 RKMDRINKIAS
+1203 
-1214 AGKGVGGFSG
+1214 
-1224 AGQSASPEEPL
+1224 
-1235 YAQVAK
+1235 
-1241 KVSAKIDQ
+1241 
-1249 LNESAS
+1249 
-1255 AINRKI
+1255 
-1261 DRINKIASAG
+1261 
-1271 KGVGGFSGAGQSA
+1271 
-1284 SPEEP
+1284 
-1289 LYAQV
+1289 
-1294 AKKVRAKID
+1294 
-1303 QLNESASAINRKM
+1303 
-1316 DRINKIASAGKGVG
+1316 
-1330 GFRGAGQSASPEE
+1330 
-1343 PLYAQVAKK
+1343 
-1352 VSAKIDQLNESA
+1352 
-1364 SAINRKI
+1364 
-1371 DRINKIASAGKGV
+1371 
-1384 GGFRGAGQSAS
+1384 
-1395 PEEPLYAQV
+1395 
-1404 AKKVRAKIDQL
+1404 
-1415 NESASAI
+1415 
-1422 NRKIDRINKIASAGK
+1422 
-1437 GVGGFRG
+1437 
-1444 AGQSASPEEPL
+1444 
-1455 YAQVAKKVRAKI
+1455 
-1467 DQLNESASAI
+1467 
-1477 NRKIDRINKIASA
+1477 
-1490 GKGVGGFSGA
+1490 
-1500 GQSASPEEP
+1500 
-1509 LYAQV
+1509 
-1514 AKKVRAKIDQ
+1514 
-1524 LNESASAINRKMDRI
+1524 
-1539 NKIASAGKGVGGFR
+1539 
-1553 GAGQSA
+1553 
-1559 SPEEPLYAQ
+1559 
-1568 VAKKVSAKIDQLN
+1568 
-1581 ESASAINRKMD
+1581 
-1592 RINKIASAGK
+1592 
-1602 GVGGFRGAG
+1602 
-1611 QSASPEEPIYAQVA
+1611 
-1625 KKVSAKIDQLNE
+1625 
-1637 SASAIN
+1637 
-1643 RKMDRINKIASAGK
+1643 
-1657 GVGGFR
+1657 
-1663 GAGQSASPEEPLYA
+1663 
-1677 QVAKKVSAKI
+1677 
-1687 DQLNESASA
+1687 
-1696 INRKIDRINK
+1696 
-1706 IASAGK
+1706 
-1712 GVGGFSGAGQ
+1712 
-1722 SASPEEPIYA
+1722 
-1732 QVAKKVSAKIDQL
+1732 
-1745 NESASAINRKID
+1745 SAINRKID

-1798 SLRRSAAVNDLSKV
+1798 PLKRYAGVNDLSKV

-1825 DLNQAVSEAKAG
+1825 DLSQAVSEAKTG
-1837 HFDKLEQKIDELK
+1837 HFGNLEQKIDELK

-1861 VESAKQVP
+1861 VESTKQVP
-1869 TGLQAKL
+1869 TSLQAKL

-1882 SHTRINSNVQSGT
+1882 SHTRINSNVQNGM
-1895 INEKATGMLTQ
+1895 INERATGMLTQ

-1927 HLSEYDKIGFN
+1927 PLSEYDKIGFN

-1978 YSLMKANVEH
+1978 YSLAKANAEL
-1988 GVKNTTKGGFQKS
+1988 GVKNINTKSGFQKS

>member
-15 TLNQT
+15 TPNQT

-32 AAFIKVDNAVASFDP
+32 VAFIKVDNAVASYDP

-144 QNFMENIIQPP
+144 RNFMENIIQPP

-177 IGNQIRSDE
+177 IGNQIRSDQ

-193 EFLKARQEAEKNAE
+193 ESLKARQEAEKNAE
-207 PTGGD
+207 PAGD

-240 DFEQNIAT
+240 DFEQNLAT
-248 TTTDIQGLPPEAR
+248 TATDIQGLPPEAR

-303 ALSSVLMGSHSGI
+303 ALSSVLMGGHSNI

-327 NGGPEARHD
+327 NGGPKARHD
-336 WNATVGYKN
+336 WNATVGYKD

-355 NAHLN
+355 NVHLN

-371 NGIKNP
+371 DGIKNP
-377 SFYLYKQDQLTGL
+377 SFYLYKEDQLTGL
-390 KQALSQEEIQNKVD
+390 KQAMSQEEIQNKVG
-404 FMEFLAQNNAKL
+404 FMEFLARNNAKL

-428 TEIGNF
+428 TEIEYF

-442 DALGSDHIAFVSKKD
+442 DALGNDHVAFVSKKD

-505 FVDYSNFKYT
+505 FVNYSNFKYT
-515 NVSKSPDKGLGATN
+515 NASKSPDKGVSTTN

-573 QEANKLIKDF
+573 QEASKLIKDF
-583 LNSNKELVG
+583 LNSNKEMVG

-625 KRESLEKEVAKK
+625 KREHLEKEVAKK
-637 LESRND
+637 LESKND

-684 VRSELSD
+684 IRSELSD
-691 KLENINKNLKDF
+691 ELENINKNLKDF

-750 ALNDFKNGKNKDF
+750 ALNDFKNGKNNDF
-763 SKVTQ
+763 SKVAQ

-802 TGNFS
+802 TGDFS

-820 LDLGK
+820 LDQKNESFNVRK

-830 FVRDGVRGTL
+830 FVRNSVRGTL

-851 TLTKNFSDIRKEL
+851 KLSKNFSDIRKEL
-864 SEKLFGKSNNNNNG
+864 SEKLFGKSNSNG

-889 VNKKKAG
+889 VNKKKTG
-896 QATSPEEPI
+896 QAASPEESI
-905 YAQVARKMSVKIDQL
+905 YSQVAKKVSAKIDQL
-920 NEAASAINRKIDRIN
+920 NEATLAINGKIDRIN

-949 AGQSASPEE
+949 AGRSASPE
-958 PIYAQVAKKV
+958 
-968 SAKIDQ
+968 
-974 LNESASAI
+974 
-982 NRKIDRI
+982 
-989 NKIAS
+989 
-994 AGKGVGGF
+994 
-1002 SGAGQSAS
+1002 
-1010 PEEPIY
+1010 
-1016 AQVAKK
+1016 
-1022 VRAKIDQLNESAS
+1022 
-1035 AINRKMDRINKI
+1035 
-1047 ASAGKGVGGFRG
+1047 
-1059 AGQSASP
+1059 
-1066 EEPIYAQVAK
+1066 
-1076 KVRAKIDQL
+1076 
-1085 NESASA
+1085 
-1091 INRKMDRINKIASAG
+1091 
-1106 KGVGGFSGA
+1106 
-1115 GQSASPEEPLYAQV
+1115 
-1129 AKKVRAKID
+1129 
-1138 QLNESA
+1138 
-1144 SAINRKIDRI
+1144 
-1154 NKIASAGKGVG
+1154 
-1165 GFRGAGQS
+1165 
-1173 ASPEEPIYAQVAK
+1173 
-1186 KVSAKIDQLNE
+1186 
-1197 SASAIN
+1197 
-1203 RKMDRINKIAS
+1203 
-1214 AGKGVGGFSG
+1214 
-1224 AGQSASPEEPL
+1224 
-1235 YAQVAK
+1235 
-1241 KVSAKIDQ
+1241 
-1249 LNESAS
+1249 
-1255 AINRKI
+1255 
-1261 DRINKIASAG
+1261 
-1271 KGVGGFSGAGQSA
+1271 
-1284 SPEEP
+1284 
-1289 LYAQV
+1289 
-1294 AKKVRAKID
+1294 
-1303 QLNESASAINRKM
+1303 
-1316 DRINKIASAGKGVG
+1316 
-1330 GFRGAGQSASPEE
+1330 
-1343 PLYAQVAKK
+1343 
-1352 VSAKIDQLNESA
+1352 
-1364 SAINRKI
+1364 
-1371 DRINKIASAGKGV
+1371 
-1384 GGFRGAGQSAS
+1384 
-1395 PEEPLYAQV
+1395 
-1404 AKKVRAKIDQL
+1404 
-1415 NESASAI
+1415 
-1422 NRKIDRINKIASAGK
+1422 
-1437 GVGGFRG
+1437 
-1444 AGQSASPEEPL
+1444 
-1455 YAQVAKKVRAKI
+1455 
-1467 DQLNESASAI
+1467 
-1477 NRKIDRINKIASA
+1477 
-1490 GKGVGGFSGA
+1490 
-1500 GQSASPEEP
+1500 
-1509 LYAQV
+1509 
-1514 AKKVRAKIDQ
+1514 
-1524 LNESASAINRKMDRI
+1524 
-1539 NKIASAGKGVGGFR
+1539 
-1553 GAGQSA
+1553 
-1559 SPEEPLYAQ
+1559 
-1568 VAKKVSAKIDQLN
+1568 
-1581 ESASAINRKMD
+1581 
-1592 RINKIASAGK
+1592 
-1602 GVGGFRGAG
+1602 
-1611 QSASPEEPIYAQVA
+1611 
-1625 KKVSAKIDQLNE
+1625 
-1637 SASAIN
+1637 
-1643 RKMDRINKIASAGK
+1643 
-1657 GVGGFR
+1657 
-1663 GAGQSASPEEPLYA
+1663 
-1677 QVAKKVSAKI
+1677 
-1687 DQLNESASA
+1687 
-1696 INRKIDRINK
+1696 
-1706 IASAGK
+1706 
-1712 GVGGFSGAGQ
+1712 
-1722 SASPEEPIYA
+1722 
-1732 QVAKKVSAKIDQL
+1732 
-1745 NESASAINRKID
+1745 
-1757 RINKIASAGKGVG
+1757 
-1770 GFSGAGQSASPEPI
+1770 EPI

-1798 SLRRSAAVNDLSKV
+1798 PLRRYAGVNDLSKV

-1825 DLNQAVSEAKAG
+1825 DLSQAVSEAKTG
-1837 HFDKLEQKIDELK
+1837 HFGKLEQKIDELK
-1850 DSTKKNALKLW
+1850 DSTKKNAVKLW
-1861 VESAKQVP
+1861 VENAKQVP
-1869 TGLQAKL
+1869 TSLQAKL

-1882 SHTRINSNVQSGT
+1882 SHTRINSNVKNGT
-1895 INEKATGMLTQ
+1895 INEKATGMLMQ

-1917 KIVAHNVGSA
+1917 KIVAHNVGSTP
-1927 HLSEYDKIGFN
+1927 LSEYDKIGFN

-1951 STKLNNAVKDIKSS
+1951 STKLNNAVKDIKSN
-1965 FVQFLTNTFSTGS
+1965 FVQFLTNTFSQGS
-1978 YSLMKANVEH
+1978 YNLMKANAEL
-1988 GVKNTTKGGFQKS
+1988 GVKNINTKSGFQKS